1 MLRTLLMLLLAV
13 LLMPVAVSGQSY
25 SSLWKQA
32 DEAMSKDL
40 PQTRIEILGKIADKA
55 RRNGDY
61 GQLMKATLGMAAQQV
76 AVAPDS
82 LKPIVGRLE
91 KSRCEAADDVQRAVY
106 SAVLS
111 GIYKNNRSL
120 DDSSAAIAKRYAEMA
135 MVNPALLASAKATGY
150 KPFVVEGINSRI
162 FNDDMLSVIGF
173 ETEQFA
179 PMHDY
184 YSASGNRRA
193 ACIVALKMAQHN
205 HRFETAPL
213 RKSHC
218 IVSLDSLIAV
228 YGDLDVAGEVAVE
241 RYYHMESCTDVT
253 IEDQIRYINYATQKW
268 PSWQRMNDLRNAYKR
283 LTFPRVNVL
292 TSGVKENTS
301 RSVGVKECR
310 SEDNSNANN
319 LSTRQLVNLSTDT
332 NNSSTRQLVNLS
344 TVLSLRNIEEL
355 TVKVYRTSLD
365 GRSELDAQNEN
376 DYKKIKAGLVA
387 LADKT
392 LNRKYSVRPDFEEF
406 NDTLNISGFEP
417 GVYMFELTTTP
428 DTEPLRWIVKVS
440 NIRVMAMELPEK
452 KIRFVVV
459 DAHSGKPVNGAKI
472 ELRQHGKDEQL
483 ATLSTD
489 GNGEAVYNY
498 DKKKPNR
505 FYVYTDTDKGLQ
517 EVSFYGTFYSNETNR
532 TTTKVKVLT
541 DRAIYR
547 PGQTVS
553 VAAVVYEEAR
563 DSRADVY
570 MKRKVLAGKSVKAVL
585 RDANYKVVAEKT
597 LVTDAYGK
605 CNTTFVLPQ
614 SALNG
619 RYTVVV
625 DNVQLG
631 ISVEEY
637 KRPTFFVEF
646 PEVKETYR
654 AGDTLVVRGKAV
666 GYNGMPVQGATVKYS
681 VRRSA
686 WWWRYGG
693 DDDGMIANNEIATT
707 AIDGTFAVEVPLVV
721 PENAAGMSRMY
732 HFNVSAH
739 VTDVSGETQ
748 QGEMTLP
755 LGTKP
760 VMLSCSL
767 GDQVLADTLKGFT
780 FTLHNAAGN
789 EIDGEVKYSIKA
801 IANEPYESHK
811 PNKSHKSS
819 VANKLCEVSLN
830 SGRYLLTAWS
840 GGDTLKH
847 EFTVF
852 SLDDTVPAAQT
863 DEWIYLSANQF
874 PTDGSP
880 VTVQVGSSDSD
891 LYIYYSI
898 TSGDRILE
906 SGVERRN
913 ASLINRKLTYKK
925 EYGNGLTLCFAWVKN
940 GVCHN
945 CNMKITRPKQ
955 DTDLLMAWKTFR
967 NKLVAGQKEEW
978 TLSIKK
984 SDGTPADA
992 QMVVAMYDKSLDKL
1006 RKNQWSKLYDLQ
1018 PRLSNTR
1025 WIVSWQQD
1033 VLNRSTWQ
1041 QWKPLNYQT
1050 LDFSRFDHS
1059 LFPVTFSGQKIRRL
1073 RGVGKNAAM
1082 MKSAPT
1088 GSVTMLE
1095 EVTFDHIP
1103 GSVGSVDAFSSMDAA
1118 ALQGKI
1124 GGLEGLVMAD
1134 DAAGVETAEGESEYM
1149 QMQLREN
1156 LNETAFFYPALTTDE
1171 DGNVSIKF
1179 TLPESVTTWRL
1190 LGFAHTA
1197 DMLNNVIEAEAVA
1210 SKDVMVQPNVPRFV
1224 RVGDKVQIS
1233 ARISNSGEKVAK
1245 GTAMME
1251 LVDPETDK
1259 VVVRQKKPVAVEAG
1273 TTISVTFDFAPE
1285 EKFPLLICR
1294 ITASGKTFSD
1304 GEQHYLPVLPDKER
1318 VTVTHSFTM
1327 NEPGTKV
1334 LNVSDFLGVQE
1345 NTSRSVGVKECR
1357 SEENSNANN
1366 LSTRQLVNLSTSASN
1381 SPTRRLVNSSTKKV
1395 TLEYTDNP
1403 AWLVVQALPSL
1414 ATPSKD
1420 NAIDLATAVYV
1431 NVLGRKL
1438 ATDNPRIKTAVD
1450 QWRMEQGEETSLQS
1464 SLAKNQELKDIVL
1477 SETPWVN
1484 EAESEA
1490 EQKQMLAA
1498 FFDANTI
1505 DSRVAYAIKEL
1516 GKLQNEDGSWSWY
1529 PGMKGNS
1536 NITVSVAEMLVR
1548 LNKNAGMQKET
1559 KVMLVKA
1566 MDYLNKETVKQVE
1579 KLKEMEKK
1587 GQTVAFPGFTTLQI
1601 LYLNAISSDTPSVS
1615 LSKGRSG
1622 GASLTSQ
1629 PHTYLID
1636 LLQKDIKK
1644 QSIYEKAL
1652 TAIVLAKSGQQKKGG
1667 EYVESLKQYT
1677 VFTEEQGRYY
1687 DTPRA
1692 SYSWRDYR
1700 IPTQVAALEAISEL
1714 NAADKKTVEE
1724 MQRWLLQQ
1732 KRTQA
1737 WDTPINS
1744 INAIYAF
1751 MNGNKQMLDAQPQAK
1766 IKVDGKAVETPKAT
1780 AALGYV
1786 KMKIDNAESIAVEKA
1801 SDVTSWGTV
1810 YMQYFQKTSAVS
1822 DQGNGI
1828 SIKREILNADGKE
1841 LKVGSRVKV
1850 RITVEADRN
1859 LDFVQIADKRAACM
1873 EPVVQLSGY
1882 RNGAYCSPKDNATYY
1897 FIDQLPKGKHV
1908 IETEYYIDRA
1918 GVYETGSCTAECAY
1932 SPEFKAK
1939 AKSQK
1944 LIVKE

>member
-91 KSRCEAADDVQRAVY
+91 KSRSEATDDVQRAVY

-111 GIYKNNRSL
+111 VIYKNNRNL

-135 MVNPALLASAKATGY
+135 MANPALLASAKATGY

-184 YSASGNRRA
+184 YSASGNCRA
-193 ACIVALKMAQHN
+193 ACIVALKMVQHN
-205 HRFETAPL
+205 NRFETAPL

-241 RYYHMESCTDVT
+241 RYYHMVSCTDVT
-253 IEDQIRYINYATQKW
+253 IEDQIRYVNYATQKW

-310 SEDNSNANN
+310 SEDNSNANC
-319 LSTRQLVNLSTDT
+319 
-332 NNSSTRQLVNLS
+332 SSTRQLVNLS

-376 DYKKIKAGLVA
+376 DYKKMKAGLVA

-392 LNRKYSVRPDFEEF
+392 LNRKYSVRPEYEVF
-406 NDTLNISGFEP
+406 NDTLNIGGFEP
-417 GVYMFELTTTP
+417 GVYMFELTTAP
-428 DTEPLRWIVKVS
+428 ETEPLRWIVKVS
-440 NIRVMAMELPEK
+440 NLRVMAMELPEK
-452 KIRFVVV
+452 KIRYVVV

-472 ELRQHGKDEQL
+472 ELRQHEKNELL

-505 FYVYTDTDKGLQ
+505 FYVYTDTDKALQ
-517 EVSFYGTFYSNETNR
+517 EGRYYETFFANEINR

-563 DSRADVY
+563 NSRADVY
-570 MKRKVLAGKSVKAVL
+570 MKRKVMAGKSVKAVL

-619 RYTVVV
+619 RYTVAV
-625 DNVQLG
+625 DNMKVG

-646 PEVKETYR
+646 PEIKETYR

-693 DDDGMIANNEIATT
+693 DDDAMVASNEIATT

-721 PENAAGMSRMY
+721 PENAAGVSRMY

-789 EIDGEVKYSIKA
+789 EIDGEVKYCIRA
-801 IANEPYESHK
+801 MANEPYESHK

-852 SLDDTVPAAQT
+852 SLNDTVPAAQT
-863 DEWIYLSANQF
+863 DEWIYQSANQF
-874 PTDGSP
+874 PADGTP
-880 VTVQVGSSDSD
+880 VTVQVGSSDPD

-898 TSGDRILE
+898 ISGNTVLE

-913 ASLINRKLTYKK
+913 ASLINRKLTYRK
-925 EYGNGLTLCFAWVKN
+925 EYGNGLRLSFAWVKN

-955 DTDLLMAWKTFR
+955 DTDLQMAWKTFR

-1018 PRLSNTR
+1018 PWLSNTR

-1059 LFPVTFSGQKIRRL
+1059 LFPVTFSGQKIMRL

-1082 MKSAPT
+1082 MKTAPT

-1103 GSVGSVDAFSSMDAA
+1103 GSVGSVDAA

-1134 DAAGVETAEGESEYM
+1134 DAAGVETAEGESGYM
-1149 QMQLREN
+1149 KTQLREN
-1156 LNETAFFYPALTTDE
+1156 LNETAFFYPALTTDD

-1210 SKDVMVQPNVPRFV
+1210 SKEVMVQPNMPRFV

-1245 GTAMME
+1245 GAALME

-1259 VVVRQKKPVAVEAG
+1259 VVVRQKKSISVEAG
-1273 TTISVTFDFAPE
+1273 TTTSVTFDFAPE

-1318 VTVTHSFTM
+1318 VTVTQSFTM

-1357 SEENSNANN
+1357 SEDNSN
-1366 LSTRQLVNLSTSASN
+1366 ASN
-1381 SPTRRLVNSSTKKV
+1381 SPTRPLVNSSTKKV

-1403 AWLVVQALPSL
+1403 AWLIVQALPSL

-1420 NAIDLATAVYV
+1420 NAIDLATSVYV

-1438 ATDNPRIKTAVD
+1438 VTDNPRIKIAVD
-1450 QWRMEQGEETSLQS
+1450 QWRMEQGEEASLQS

-1490 EQKQMLAA
+1490 EQKQMLAT

-1505 DSRVAYAIKEL
+1505 DSRVACAIKEL

-1529 PGMKGNS
+1529 PGMTGNS

-1559 KVMLVKA
+1559 QAMLNKA

-1601 LYLNAISSDTPSVS
+1601 LYLNAISSDSPSVS
-1615 LSKGRSG
+1615 LPKGRSG

-1629 PHTYLID
+1629 PHIYLIE
-1636 LLQKDIKK
+1636 LLKKDIKK

-1652 TAIVLAKSGQQKKGG
+1652 TAIVLAKSGQQKNGG

-1692 SYSWRDYR
+1692 GYSWRDYR

-1828 SIKREILNADGKE
+1828 SIKREILDADGKE

-1918 GVYETGSCTAECAY
+1918 GVYETGTCTAECAY
-1932 SPEFKAK
+1932 SPEFKAT
-1939 AKSQK
+1939 AKSQQ

>member
-91 KSRCEAADDVQRAVY
+91 KSRSEATDDVLKAVY

-111 GIYKNNRSL
+111 VIYKNNRNL

-135 MVNPALLASAKATGY
+135 MANPALLASAKATGY

-173 ETEQFA
+173 ETEQLE

-184 YSASGNRRA
+184 YSSSSNRRA
-193 ACIVALKMAQHN
+193 ACIVALKMVQHN

-213 RKSHC
+213 RKSYC

-241 RYYHMESCTDVT
+241 RFHHMQSCTDVT
-253 IEDQIRYINYATQKW
+253 VEELIKYINYATQKW

-319 LSTRQLVNLSTDT
+319 
-332 NNSSTRQLVNLS
+332 SSARQLVNLS

-376 DYKKIKAGLVA
+376 DYKKMKAGLVA
-387 LADKT
+387 LADKI
-392 LNRKYSVRPDFEEF
+392 LNRKYSVRPDYEVF
-406 NDTLNISGFEP
+406 NDTLNIGGFEP
-417 GVYMFELTTTP
+417 GVYMFELTTAP
-428 DTEPLRWIVKVS
+428 ETEPLRWIVKVS
-440 NIRVMAMELPEK
+440 NLRVMAMELPEK
-452 KIRFVVV
+452 KIRYVVV

-472 ELRQHGKDEQL
+472 ELRQHGKNELL

-505 FYVYTDTDKGLQ
+505 FYVYTDTDKALQ
-517 EVSFYGTFYSNETNR
+517 EGRYYETFFANETNR

-563 DSRADVY
+563 NSRADVY
-570 MKRKVLAGKSVKAVL
+570 MKRKVMAGKSVKAVL
-585 RDANYKVVAEKT
+585 RDANYKVVAENT
-597 LVTDAYGK
+597 LVTDAFGK

-619 RYTVVV
+619 RYTVAV
-625 DNVQLG
+625 DNMKVG

-646 PEVKETYR
+646 PEIKETYR

-681 VRRSA
+681 VRRSS

-721 PENAAGMSRMY
+721 PENAAGVSRMY
-732 HFNVSAH
+732 HFKISAH

-748 QGEMTLP
+748 QGEMTFP
-755 LGTKP
+755 MGTKP

-767 GDQVLADTLKGFT
+767 GDKVLADTLKGFT

-830 SGRYLLTAWS
+830 SGRYFLTAWS

-852 SLDDTVPAAQT
+852 SLNDTVPAAQT

-874 PTDGSP
+874 PADGSP

-898 TSGDRILE
+898 TSGNTVLE

-925 EYGNGLTLCFAWVKN
+925 EYGNGLTLSFAWVKN

-1018 PRLSNTR
+1018 PWLSNTR

-1059 LFPVTFSGQKIRRL
+1059 LFPVTFSGQKIMRL

-1082 MKSAPT
+1082 MKTAPT

-1095 EVTFDHIP
+1095 EVKVGHIP
-1103 GSVGSVDAFSSMDAA
+1103 GSVDAFSSMDAA

-1124 GGLEGLVMAD
+1124 GGLELAENV
-1134 DAAGVETAEGESEYM
+1134 AGVETAEDESGYM

-1210 SKDVMVQPNVPRFV
+1210 SKEVMVQPNMPRFV
-1224 RVGDKVQIS
+1224 RVGDKVRIS

-1251 LVDPETDK
+1251 LVDSETDK
-1259 VVVRQKKPVAVEAG
+1259 VVVRQKKSISVEAG
-1273 TTISVTFDFAPE
+1273 ATTSVTFDFAPE

-1357 SEENSNANN
+1357 SEDNSNASNS
-1366 LSTRQLVNLSTSASN
+1366 STRPLVHL
-1381 SPTRRLVNSSTKKV
+1381 STKKV

-1420 NAIDLATAVYV
+1420 NAIDLATAIYV

-1438 ATDNPRIKTAVD
+1438 VTDNPRIKIAVD

-1464 SLAKNQELKDIVL
+1464 NLAKNQELKDILL

-1484 EAESEA
+1484 EAESET

-1529 PGMKGNS
+1529 PGMTGNS

-1559 KVMLVKA
+1559 QVMLNKA

-1587 GQTVAFPGFTTLQI
+1587 GQTVTFPGLTTLQI
-1601 LYLNAISSDTPSVS
+1601 LYLNAISSTTPSVS
-1615 LSKGRSG
+1615 LPKGRSG

-1629 PHTYLID
+1629 PHIYLIE
-1636 LLQKDIKK
+1636 LLKKDIKK

-1652 TAIVLAKSGQQKKGG
+1652 TAIVLAKSGQQKNGG

-1828 SIKREILNADGKE
+1828 SIKREILSADGKE

-1918 GVYETGSCTAECAY
+1918 GVYETGTCTAECAY
-1932 SPEFKAK
+1932 SPEFRAT
-1939 AKSQK
+1939 AKSQQ

>member
-1 MLRTLLMLLLAV
+1 MMKSMLAM
-13 LLMPVAVSGQSY
+13 VS
-25 SSLWKQA
+25 
-32 DEAMSKDL
+32 
-40 PQTRIEILGKIADKA
+40 
-55 RRNGDY
+55 
-61 GQLMKATLGMAAQQV
+61 QQV
-76 AVAPDS
+76 HISPDS
-82 LKPIVGRLE
+82 LGVNVKRLE
-91 KSRCEAADDVQRAVY
+91 KRYAATADEVQKAVLG
-106 SAVLS
+106 AVLS
-111 GIYKNNRSL
+111 HIYKNNPSIN
-120 DDSSAAIAKRYAEMA
+120 DSSKVIAKRYATEA
-135 MVNPALLASAKATGY
+135 ITNPALLASVKATGY
-150 KPFVVEGINSRI
+150 KPFVVEGLNGKI
-162 FNDDMLSVIGF
+162 FNNDMLSVIGF
-173 ETEQFA
+173 ETEQYQ

-184 YSASGNRRA
+184 YSSVSNRRA
-193 ACIVALKMAQHN
+193 MCVVALKMVLQN
-205 HRFETAPL
+205 HRYENQPL

-218 IVSLDSLIAV
+218 IVSLDSLIEV
-228 YGDLDVAGEVAVE
+228 YGALDVAGEVAVE
-241 RYYHMESCTDVT
+241 RFHHMQSCTDVT
-253 IEDQIRYINYATQKW
+253 VEELIKYINYATQKW
-268 PSWQRMNDLRNAYKR
+268 PSWQRMNELRNEYKR

-292 TSGVKENTS
+292 TSGVERGDSGVQELSLGVQELSLGVQEFRSSGVQTIASSTS
-301 RSVGVKECR
+301 
-310 SEDNSNANN
+310 N
-319 LSTRQLVNLSTDT
+319 LSTRQLVN
-332 NNSSTRQLVNLS
+332 SSTKTINLL
-344 TVLSLRNIEEL
+344 TKLSLRNIEEL

-365 GRSELDAQNEN
+365 GRSELDPQNEN

-392 LNRKYSVRPDFEEF
+392 LNKKYTVRPNYEEF
-406 NDTLNISGFEP
+406 NDTLNIGGFEP
-417 GVYMFELTTTP
+417 GIYMFEMTTMP
-428 DTEPLRWIVKVS
+428 ETELLRWIVKVS
-440 NIRVMAMELPEK
+440 NLRVMAMELPEK
-452 KIRFVVV
+452 KIRYVVV

-472 ELRQHGKDEQL
+472 ELRQHGKNELL

-505 FYVYTDTDKGLQ
+505 FYVYTDTDKALQ
-517 EVSFYGTFYSNETNR
+517 EGRYYETFFANETNR

-570 MKRKVLAGKSVKAVL
+570 MKRKVMAGKLVKAVL
-585 RDANYKVVAEKT
+585 RDANYKVVAENT
-597 LVTDAYGK
+597 LVTDAFGK

-619 RYTVVV
+619 RYTVAV
-625 DNVQLG
+625 DNVQVG

-646 PEVKETYR
+646 PEIKETYR

-681 VRRSA
+681 VRRSS

-721 PENAAGMSRMY
+721 PENAAGVSRMY

-789 EIDGEVKYSIKA
+789 EIDGEVEYCIRELGVRSGS
-801 IANEPYESHK
+801 NPSSPNSHLSS
-811 PNKSHKSS
+811 NKTSLTRQLVNLST
-819 VANKLCEVSLN
+819 LN

-852 SLDDTVPAAQT
+852 SLNDTVPAAQT
-863 DEWIYLSANQF
+863 DEWIYQSASQF
-874 PTDGSP
+874 PADGSP

-898 TSGDRILE
+898 TSGNTVLE

-955 DTDLLMAWKTFR
+955 DTDLQMAWKTFR

-1018 PRLSNTR
+1018 PWLSNTR

-1041 QWKPLNYQT
+1041 QWKPLNYQL

-1059 LFPVTFSGQKIRRL
+1059 LFPVTFYGSKIMRL
-1073 RGVGKNAAM
+1073 RGVVKNAVM
-1082 MKSAPT
+1082 MKSASAT
-1088 GSVTMLE
+1088 TSGTMLE
-1095 EVTFDHIP
+1095 EVK
-1103 GSVGSVDAFSSMDAA
+1103 VGSGNVDAFSSLDAA
-1118 ALQGKI
+1118 PLQGKI
-1124 GGLEGLVMAD
+1124 GGLELAEN
-1134 DAAGVETAEGESEYM
+1134 AAGMETTEDESEYM
-1149 QMQLREN
+1149 KTQLREN

-1171 DGNVSIKF
+1171 DGNVAIKF

-1210 SKDVMVQPNVPRFV
+1210 SKEVMVQPNVPRFV

-1259 VVVRQKKPVAVEAG
+1259 VVARQKKSVAVEAG
-1273 TTISVTFDFAPE
+1273 ATTSVVFDFAPE
-1285 EKFPLLICR
+1285 ENYQLLICR
-1294 ITASGKTFSD
+1294 ITVSGKTFSD

-1318 VTVTHSFTM
+1318 ITVSHSFVM
-1327 NEPGTKV
+1327 NEAGTKV

-1357 SEENSNANN
+1357 SEDNSNANN
-1366 LSTRQLVNLSTSASN
+1366 LSTRQLVNLSTSTSN
-1381 SPTRRLVNSSTKKV
+1381 SSTRQLVNSSTKKV
-1395 TLEYTDNP
+1395 TLEYTNNP
-1403 AWLVVQALPSL
+1403 SWLIVQAMPSL
-1414 ATPSKD
+1414 ATPRTD

-1431 NVLGRKL
+1431 NVLGKKL
-1438 ATDNPRIKTAVD
+1438 MNSNPRIKTAVD
-1450 QWRMEQGEETSLQS
+1450 QWRMEKGKETSLQS
-1464 SLAKNQELKDIVL
+1464 NLAKNQELKDIVL

-1484 EAESEA
+1484 EAENEA
-1490 EQKQMLAA
+1490 EQKQMLAT
-1498 FFDANTI
+1498 FFDSNTI
-1505 DSRVAYAIKEL
+1505 DMRVASAIKEL

-1548 LNKNAGMQKET
+1548 LNKNAGMQNET
-1559 KVMLVKA
+1559 QSMLNKA

-1587 GQTVAFPGFTTLQI
+1587 GQTVTFPGLTTLQI
-1601 LYLNAISSDTPSVS
+1601 LYLNAISSTTPSVS
-1615 LSKGRSG
+1615 LPKGRSG

-1629 PHTYLID
+1629 PHTYLIE
-1636 LLQKDIKK
+1636 LLQKDIK
-1644 QSIYEKAL
+1644 QQTIYEKAL
-1652 TAIVLAKSGQQKKGG
+1652 SAIILAKSGQQKKGN

-1677 VFTEEQGRYY
+1677 VYTEEQGRYY

-1692 SYSWRDYR
+1692 AYSWRDYR
-1700 IPTQVAALEAISEL
+1700 IPTHVAAMEAINEL
-1714 NAADKKTVEE
+1714 NAADKSTIEE
-1724 MQRWLLQQ
+1724 MQQWLLQQ
-1732 KRTQA
+1732 KRTQS
-1737 WDTPINS
+1737 WDTPINT

-1751 MNGNKQMLDAQPQAK
+1751 MNGNGEMLDAQPMAK
-1766 IKVDGKAVETPKAT
+1766 ISVGKKQIDMPLAT

-1786 KMKIDNAESIAVEKA
+1786 KTTVDNPKAESIKIEKT
-1801 SDVTSWGTV
+1801 SEGTSWGTV
-1810 YMQYFQKTSAVS
+1810 YVQFFQKASEVA
-1822 DQGNGI
+1822 DNG
-1828 SIKREILNADGKE
+1828 SGLKIKREIVNPENTPLT
-1841 LKVGSRVKV
+1841 VGSRITV
-1850 RITVEADRN
+1850 RITVESSRN
-1859 LDFVQIADKRAACM
+1859 MDFVQIADRRAACM

-1882 RNGAYCSPKDNATYY
+1882 RNGTYTMPKDNATYY
-1897 FIDQLPKGKHV
+1897 YMDRLPKGKHV

-1918 GVYETGSCTAECAY
+1918 GSYETGTCTAECAY
-1932 SPEFKAK
+1932 SPEFRAV
-1939 AKSQK
+1939 AKSEQIIIK
-1944 LIVKE
+1944 

>member
-1 MLRTLLMLLLAV
+1 MSRKIFCLIVALFCIQLLPAD
-13 LLMPVAVSGQSY
+13 AQTY

-32 DEAMSKDL
+32 DDAAEKDL
-40 PQTRIEILGKIADKA
+40 PQTRIEVLRKIEAKA
-55 RRNGDY
+55 EKEGDY
-61 GQLMKATLGMAAQQV
+61 GQMMKSMLAIVSQQV
-76 AVAPDS
+76 HISPDS
-82 LKPIVGRLE
+82 LGVNVKRLE
-91 KSRCEAADDVQRAVY
+91 KRYAETADEVQKAVLG
-106 SAVLS
+106 AVLS
-111 GIYKNNRSL
+111 HIYKNNPSIN
-120 DDSSAAIAKRYAEMA
+120 DSCKVIAKRYATEV
-135 MVNPALLASAKATGY
+135 MVNPALLASVKATGY
-150 KPFVVEGINSRI
+150 KPFVVEGLNGRI
-162 FNDDMLSVIGF
+162 FNNDMLSVIGF
-173 ETEQFA
+173 ETEQYQ

-184 YSASGNRRA
+184 YSSVGNRRA
-193 ACIVALKMAQHN
+193 MCIVALKMVLQN
-205 HRFETAPL
+205 HRYENQPL

-218 IVSLDSLIAV
+218 IVSLDSLIEV
-228 YGDLDVAGEVAVE
+228 YGALDVAGEVAVE
-241 RYYHMESCTDVT
+241 RFHHMQSCTDVT
-253 IEDQIRYINYATQKW
+253 VEELIKYINYATQKW
-268 PSWQRMNDLRNAYKR
+268 PSWQRMNELRNEYKR

-292 TSGVKENTS
+292 TSGVERGDSGVQGLSLGVQEFRSSGVQTIASSTS
-301 RSVGVKECR
+301 
-310 SEDNSNANN
+310 N
-319 LSTRQLVNLSTDT
+319 LSTCQLVN
-332 NNSSTRQLVNLS
+332 SSTK
-344 TVLSLRNIEEL
+344 LSLRNIEEL

-365 GRSELDAQNEN
+365 GRSELDPQNEN

-387 LADKT
+387 LPDKT
-392 LNRKYSVRPDFEEF
+392 QNKKYTVRPNYEEF

-417 GVYMFELTTTP
+417 GVYMFEMTTMP
-428 DTEPLRWIVKVS
+428 ETELLRWIVKVS
-440 NIRVMAMELPEK
+440 NLRVMAIPLPEK
-452 KIRFVVV
+452 KIRYVVV
-459 DAHSGKPVNGAKI
+459 EAQSGKPVKGAKI
-472 ELRQHGKDEQL
+472 ELRQRGKDELL
-483 ATLSTD
+483 ATLTTD
-489 GNGEAVYNY
+489 GNGEAVYAY
-498 DKKKPNR
+498 GKKRPDT
-505 FYVYTDTDKGLQ
+505 FYAYTDTDKALQ
-517 EVSFYGTFYSNETNR
+517 EGGFYETFFANETNR
-532 TTTKVKVLT
+532 TATKVKVLT

-570 MKRKVLAGKSVKAVL
+570 MKRKVMAGKSVKAIL
-585 RDANYKVVAEKT
+585 RDANYKVVAENT
-597 LVTDAYGK
+597 LVTDAFGK

-619 RYTVVV
+619 RYTVAV
-625 DNVQLG
+625 DNVQVG

-646 PEVKETYR
+646 PEIKETYR

-707 AIDGTFAVEVPLVV
+707 AIDGTFAVEIPLVV
-721 PENAAGMSRMY
+721 PENAVGMSRMY

-789 EIDGEVKYSIKA
+789 EIDGEVEYSIRELGVRSGS
-801 IANEPYESHK
+801 NPSSPNSHLSS
-811 PNKSHKSS
+811 NKTSS
-819 VANKLCEVSLN
+819 TLTNNLSILN

-852 SLDDTVPAAQT
+852 SLNDTVPAAHT
-863 DEWIYLSANQF
+863 EEWIYQSASQF
-874 PTDGSP
+874 PADGSP
-880 VTVQVGSSDSD
+880 VTVQVGSSDPD

-898 TSGDRILE
+898 ISGNTVLE

-913 ASLINRKLTYKK
+913 ASLINRKLTYRK
-925 EYGNGLTLCFAWVKN
+925 EYGNGLTLSFAWVKN
-940 GVCHN
+940 GVWHN
-945 CNMKITRPKQ
+945 CNMKISRPKQ
-955 DTDLLMAWKTFR
+955 DTDLQMAWKTFR
-967 NKLVAGQKEEW
+967 NKLEAGQKEEW

-1018 PRLSNTR
+1018 PWLSNTR

-1059 LFPVTFSGQKIRRL
+1059 LFPVAFYGQKIMRL
-1073 RGVGKNAAM
+1073 RGVGKNAVM
-1082 MKSAPT
+1082 MKSASAT
-1088 GSVTMLE
+1088 TSGTMFE
-1095 EVTFDHIP
+1095 EVKVVS
-1103 GSVGSVDAFSSMDAA
+1103 GNVDAFSSLDAA
-1118 ALQGKI
+1118 PLQGKI
-1124 GGLEGLVMAD
+1124 GGLELAEN
-1134 DAAGVETAEGESEYM
+1134 AAGVETAEDESGYM
-1149 QMQLREN
+1149 KTQLREN
-1156 LNETAFFYPALTTDE
+1156 LNETAFFYPALTSDE
-1171 DGNVSIKF
+1171 DGNVAIKF

-1210 SKDVMVQPNVPRFV
+1210 SKEVMVQPNVPRFV

-1251 LVDPETDK
+1251 LVDPETGK
-1259 VVVRQKKPVAVEAG
+1259 VVARQKKSVALEAG
-1273 TTISVTFDFAPE
+1273 ATTSVVFDFAPE
-1285 EKFPLLICR
+1285 ENYKLLICR

-1318 VTVTHSFTM
+1318 ITVSHSFVM
-1327 NEPGTKV
+1327 NEAGTKELV
-1334 LNVSDFLGVQE
+1334 LGVQDF
-1345 NTSRSVGVKECR
+1345 RSVGVQTVA
-1357 SEENSNANN
+1357 S
-1366 LSTRQLVNLSTSASN
+1366 SASN
-1381 SPTRRLVNSSTKKV
+1381 SSTRQFVNSSTKKV
-1395 TLEYTDNP
+1395 TIEYTNNP
-1403 AWLVVQALPSL
+1403 SWLIVQAMPSL
-1414 ATPSKD
+1414 ATPRTD

-1431 NVLGRKL
+1431 NVLGKKL
-1438 ATDNPRIKTAVD
+1438 MNSNPRIKTAVD
-1450 QWRMEQGEETSLQS
+1450 QWIMEKGEETSLQS
-1464 SLAKNQELKDIVL
+1464 NLTKNQDLKDIML

-1484 EAESEA
+1484 DAESEA
-1490 EQKQMLAA
+1490 EQKQLLAT
-1498 FFDANTI
+1498 FFDSNTI
-1505 DSRVAYAIKEL
+1505 DMRVTSAIKEL

-1559 KVMLVKA
+1559 LPMLNKA

-1587 GQTVAFPGFTTLQI
+1587 GQTVNFPGLTTLQI
-1601 LYLNAISSDTPSVS
+1601 LYLNAISSTTPSVF
-1615 LSKGRSG
+1615 LPKGRSG
-1622 GASLTSQ
+1622 GVSLTSQ
-1629 PHTYLID
+1629 PHTYLIE
-1636 LLQKDIKK
+1636 LLQKDIK
-1644 QSIYEKAL
+1644 QQTIYEKAL
-1652 TAIVLAKSGQQKKGG
+1652 SAIILAKSGQQKKGN

-1677 VFTEEQGRYY
+1677 VYTEEQGRYY

-1692 SYSWRDYR
+1692 AYSWRDYR
-1700 IPTQVAALEAISEL
+1700 IPTQVVALEAISEL
-1714 NAADKKTVEE
+1714 NAADKSTIEE
-1724 MQRWLLQQ
+1724 MQQWLLQQ
-1732 KRTQA
+1732 KRTQS
-1737 WDTPINS
+1737 WDTPINT

-1751 MNGNKQMLDAQPQAK
+1751 MNGNGEKFDAQPMAK
-1766 IKVDGKAVETPKAT
+1766 ISVGKKQIDMPSAT
-1780 AALGYV
+1780 VALGYV
-1786 KMKIDNAESIAVEKA
+1786 KTTIDNPKAESIKIEKT
-1801 SDVTSWGTV
+1801 SEGTSWGTV
-1810 YMQYFQKTSAVS
+1810 YVQFFQKASEVA
-1822 DQGNGI
+1822 DNG
-1828 SIKREILNADGKE
+1828 SGLQIKREIINPENTPLT
-1841 LKVGSRVKV
+1841 VGSRITV
-1850 RITVEADRN
+1850 RITVESSRN
-1859 LDFVQIADKRAACM
+1859 MDFVQIADRRAACM
-1873 EPVVQLSGY
+1873 EPLNQLSGY
-1882 RNGAYCSPKDNATYY
+1882 RDGAYITPKDNATYY
-1897 FIDQLPKGKHV
+1897 YMDRLPKGKHV

-1918 GVYETGSCTAECAY
+1918 GSYETGTCTAECAY
-1932 SPEFKAK
+1932 SPEFRAV
-1939 AKSQK
+1939 AKSEQIIIK
-1944 LIVKE
+1944 

>member
-1 MLRTLLMLLLAV
+1 MNRKIFCLIVALFCIQLLPAD
-13 LLMPVAVSGQSY
+13 AQTY

-32 DEAMSKDL
+32 DDAAEKDL
-40 PQTRIEILGKIADKA
+40 PQTRIEVLRKIEAKA
-55 RRNGDY
+55 EKEGDY
-61 GQLMKATLGMAAQQV
+61 GQMMKSMLAIVSQQV
-76 AVAPDS
+76 HISPDS
-82 LKPIVGRLE
+82 LGVNVTRLE
-91 KSRCEAADDVQRAVY
+91 KRYAETADEVQKAVLG
-106 SAVLS
+106 AVLS
-111 GIYKNNRSL
+111 HIYKNNPRIN
-120 DDSSAAIAKRYAEMA
+120 DSCKVIAKRYATEA
-135 MVNPALLASAKATGY
+135 ITNPALLASVKTTGY
-150 KPFVVEGINSRI
+150 KPFVVEGLNGKI
-162 FNDDMLSVIGF
+162 FNNDMLSVIGF
-173 ETEQFA
+173 ETEQYQ

-184 YSASGNRRA
+184 YSSVGNRRA
-193 ACIVALKMAQHN
+193 MCIVALKMVLQN
-205 HRFETAPL
+205 HRYENQPL

-218 IVSLDSLIAV
+218 IVSLDSLIEA
-228 YGDLDVAGEVAVE
+228 YGALDVAGEVAVE
-241 RYYHMESCTDVT
+241 RFHHMQSCTDVT
-253 IEDQIRYINYATQKW
+253 VEELIKYINYATQKW

-310 SEDNSNANN
+310 SEDNSNAINS
-319 LSTRQLVNLSTDT
+319 STRQLVNLSTST
-332 NNSSTRQLVNLS
+332 INSSTRQLVNLS

-355 TVKVYRTSLD
+355 KVKVYRTSLD

-376 DYKKIKAGLVA
+376 DYKKMKAGLVA

-440 NIRVMAMELPEK
+440 NIRLMAMELPEK

-472 ELRQHGKDEQL
+472 ELRQHGKDEL
-483 ATLSTD
+483 LVTLSTD
-489 GNGEAVYNY
+489 GNSEAVYNY

-532 TTTKVKVLT
+532 IATKVKVLT

-570 MKRKVLAGKSVKAVL
+570 MKRKVMAGKSVKAIL
-585 RDANYKVVAEKT
+585 RDANYKVVAENT
-597 LVTDAYGK
+597 LVTDAFGK

-619 RYTVVV
+619 RYTVAV
-625 DNVQLG
+625 DNVQVG

-646 PEVKETYR
+646 PEIKETYR

-789 EIDGEVKYSIKA
+789 EIDGEVEYCIRELGVRSGS
-801 IANEPYESHK
+801 NPSSLNSHLSS
-811 PNKSHKSS
+811 NKTSS
-819 VANKLCEVSLN
+819 TLTNNLSTLN

-852 SLDDTVPAAQT
+852 SLNDTVPAAQT

-874 PTDGSP
+874 PADGSP
-880 VTVQVGSSDSD
+880 VTVQVGSSDPD

-898 TSGDRILE
+898 ISGNTVLE

-945 CNMKITRPKQ
+945 CNMKITCPKQ
-955 DTDLLMAWKTFR
+955 DTDLQMAWKTFR
-967 NKLVAGQKEEW
+967 NKLEAGQKEEW

-1006 RKNQWSKLYDLQ
+1006 RKNQWDKLYDLQ
-1018 PRLSNTR
+1018 PSLSYTR
-1025 WIVSWQQD
+1025 WIVSWPQD

-1041 QWKPLNYQT
+1041 QWKPLNYQL

-1059 LFPVTFSGQKIRRL
+1059 LFPVTFYGQKIMRL
-1073 RGVGKNAAM
+1073 RGAVM
-1082 MKSAPT
+1082 MKSASAT
-1088 GSVTMLE
+1088 TSGTMLE
-1095 EVTFDHIP
+1095 EVKA
-1103 GSVGSVDAFSSMDAA
+1103 GSGYVDSFSSLDAA
-1118 ALQGKI
+1118 PLQGKI
-1124 GGLEGLVMAD
+1124 GGLELAEN
-1134 DAAGVETAEGESEYM
+1134 AAGVETAEDESGYM
-1149 QMQLREN
+1149 KTQLREN

-1171 DGNVSIKF
+1171 DGNVTIKF

-1259 VVVRQKKPVAVEAG
+1259 VVVRHKKPIAVEAG
-1273 TTISVTFDFAPE
+1273 ATTSVVFDFAPE
-1285 EKFPLLICR
+1285 ENYQLLICR

-1304 GEQHYLPVLPDKER
+1304 GEQHYLPVLPDNER
-1318 VTVTHSFTM
+1318 ITVSHSFTM

-1357 SEENSNANN
+1357 SEDNSNANN

-1381 SPTRRLVNSSTKKV
+1381 SSTRQLVNSSTKKV
-1395 TLEYTDNP
+1395 TLEYTNNP
-1403 AWLVVQALPSL
+1403 SWLIVQAMPSL
-1414 ATPSKD
+1414 ATPRTD

-1438 ATDNPRIKTAVD
+1438 ATDNPRIKTVVD
-1450 QWRMEQGEETSLQS
+1450 QWRMEQGEDVSLQS
-1464 SLAKNQELKDIVL
+1464 NLAKNQELKDIVL
-1477 SETPWVN
+1477 GETPWVN

-1490 EQKQMLAA
+1490 EQKQMLAT

-1505 DSRVAYAIKEL
+1505 DSRVASAIKEL

-1559 KVMLVKA
+1559 QTMLNKA

-1587 GQTVAFPGFTTLQI
+1587 GQTVTFPGLTTMQI
-1601 LYLNAISSDTPSVS
+1601 LYLNAISSTTPSVS
-1615 LSKGRSG
+1615 LPKGRSG
-1622 GASLTSQ
+1622 GASLTS
-1629 PHTYLID
+1629 HSHAYLIE
-1636 LLQKDIKK
+1636 LLQKDIK
-1644 QSIYEKAL
+1644 QQTMYEKAL
-1652 TAIVLAKSGQQKKGG
+1652 SAIILAKSGQQKKGN

-1677 VFTEEQGRYY
+1677 VYTEEQGRYY

-1692 SYSWRDYR
+1692 AYSWRDYR
-1700 IPTQVAALEAISEL
+1700 IPTQVAALEAINEL
-1714 NAADKKTVEE
+1714 NAADKKTIEE
-1724 MQRWLLQQ
+1724 MQQWLLHQ
-1732 KRTQA
+1732 KRTQS
-1737 WDTPINS
+1737 WDTPINT

-1751 MNGNKQMLDAQPQAK
+1751 MNGNGEMLDAQPMAK
-1766 IKVDGKAVETPKAT
+1766 ISVGKKQIDMPSAT

-1786 KMKIDNAESIAVEKA
+1786 KTTVDNPKAESIKIEKT
-1801 SDVTSWGTV
+1801 SEGTSWGTV
-1810 YMQYFQKTSAVS
+1810 YVQFFQKASEVA
-1822 DQGNGI
+1822 DNG
-1828 SIKREILNADGKE
+1828 SGLKIKREIINTENTPLT
-1841 LKVGSRVKV
+1841 VGSRITV
-1850 RITVEADRN
+1850 RITVESSRN
-1859 LDFVQIADKRAACM
+1859 MDFVQIADRRAACM
-1873 EPVVQLSGY
+1873 EPVNQLSGY
-1882 RNGAYCSPKDNATYY
+1882 RDGAYITPKDNATYY
-1897 FIDQLPKGKHV
+1897 FMDRLPKGKHV

-1918 GVYETGSCTAECAY
+1918 GSYETGTCTAECAY
-1932 SPEFKAK
+1932 SPEFRAVAK
-1939 AKSQK
+1939 LEQIIIK
-1944 LIVKE
+1944 

>member
-91 KSRCEAADDVQRAVY
+91 KSRNEATDDVQRAVY

-111 GIYKNNRSL
+111 VIYKNNRNL

-135 MVNPALLASAKATGY
+135 MANPALLVSAKATGY

-173 ETEQFA
+173 ETEQLE

-228 YGDLDVAGEVAVE
+228 YGDLDEAGEVAVE
-241 RYYHMESCTDVT
+241 RYYHMVSCADVT
-253 IEDQIRYINYATQKW
+253 VEDQIRYINYATHKW
-268 PSWQRMNDLRNAYKR
+268 PSWQRMNDLRNAYRR

-319 LSTRQLVNLSTDT
+319 SSTRQLVNSSTDT
-332 NNSSTRQLVNLS
+332 NNLSTRQLVNLS

-355 TVKVYRTSLD
+355 TMKVYRTSLD
-365 GRSELDAQNEN
+365 GRSELDPQNEN

-392 LNRKYSVRPDFEEF
+392 LNRKYSVRPDYEEF
-406 NDTLNISGFEP
+406 NDTLNIGGFEP
-417 GVYMFELTTTP
+417 GVYMFELTTAP

-440 NIRVMAMELPEK
+440 NLRVMAMELPEK
-452 KIRFVVV
+452 KIRYVVV

-472 ELRQHGKDEQL
+472 ELRQHGKDELL

-505 FYVYTDTDKGLQ
+505 FYVYTDTDKALQ
-517 EVSFYGTFYSNETNR
+517 EGRFYETFFANETNR
-532 TTTKVKVLT
+532 IATKVKVLT

-570 MKRKVLAGKSVKAVL
+570 LKRKVMAGKSVKAVL

-619 RYTVVV
+619 RYTVAV
-625 DNVQLG
+625 DNMKVG

-646 PEVKETYR
+646 PEIKETYR

-681 VRRSA
+681 VRRSS

-707 AIDGTFAVEVPLVV
+707 AIDGTFAVEIPLVV

-767 GDQVLADTLKGFT
+767 GDKVLADTLKGFT
-780 FTLHNAAGN
+780 FALHNAAGN

-801 IANEPYESHK
+801 IANGANEAHK
-811 PNKSHKSS
+811 LHKSS

-830 SGRYLLTAWS
+830 SGRYFLTAWS

-852 SLDDTVPAAQT
+852 SLNDTVPAAQT
-863 DEWIYLSANQF
+863 DEWIYQSANQF
-874 PTDGSP
+874 PADGSP
-880 VTVQVGSSDSD
+880 VTVQVGSSDPD

-898 TSGDRILE
+898 ISGNTVLE

-913 ASLINRKLTYKK
+913 ASLINRKLTYRK
-925 EYGNGLTLCFAWVKN
+925 EYGNGLRLSFAWVKN

-955 DTDLLMAWKTFR
+955 DTDLQMAWKTFR

-1018 PRLSNTR
+1018 PWLSNAR

-1059 LFPVTFSGQKIRRL
+1059 LFPVTFSGQKIMRL

-1082 MKSAPT
+1082 MKTAPT

-1095 EVTFDHIP
+1095 EVHVP
-1103 GSVGSVDAFSSMDAA
+1103 GSVGIVDAFSSMDAA

-1210 SKDVMVQPNVPRFV
+1210 SKEVMVQPNMPRFV

-1245 GTAMME
+1245 GIALME

-1259 VVVRQKKPVAVEAG
+1259 VVVRQKKSITVEAG
-1273 TTISVTFDFAPE
+1273 ATTSVTFDFAPE

-1318 VTVTHSFTM
+1318 VTVTHSFVM
-1327 NEPGTKV
+1327 NEAGTKELV
-1334 LNVSDFLGVQE
+1334 LGVQDF
-1345 NTSRSVGVKECR
+1345 RSVGVKECR
-1357 SEENSNANN
+1357 SEDNSNASNS
-1366 LSTRQLVNLSTSASN
+1366 STRPLVH
-1381 SPTRRLVNSSTKKV
+1381 SSTKKV

-1403 AWLVVQALPSL
+1403 AWLIVQAMPSL
-1414 ATPSKD
+1414 ATPRTD

-1438 ATDNPRIKTAVD
+1438 VTDNPRIKTAVD

-1559 KVMLVKA
+1559 QVMLVKA

-1601 LYLNAISSDTPSVS
+1601 LYLNAISSDSPSVS

-1622 GASLTSQ
+1622 GGSLTSQ
-1629 PHTYLID
+1629 PHIYLIE
-1636 LLQKDIKK
+1636 LLKKDIKK

-1652 TAIVLAKSGQQKKGG
+1652 TAIVLAKSGQQKNGG

-1751 MNGNKQMLDAQPQAK
+1751 MNGNKQVLDAQPQAK

-1828 SIKREILNADGKE
+1828 SIKREILNTDGKE

-1918 GVYETGSCTAECAY
+1918 GVYETGTCTAECAY
-1932 SPEFKAK
+1932 SPEFRAT
-1939 AKSQK
+1939 AKSQQ

>member
-91 KSRCEAADDVQRAVY
+91 KSRNEATDDVQRAVY

-111 GIYKNNRSL
+111 VIYKNNRSL
-120 DDSSAAIAKRYAEMA
+120 DDSSTAIAKRYAEMA
-135 MVNPALLASAKATGY
+135 MANPALLASAKATGY

-218 IVSLDSLIAV
+218 IVLLDSLIAA

-241 RYYHMESCTDVT
+241 RYYHMLSCTDVT
-253 IEDQIRYINYATQKW
+253 IEDQIRYVNYATQKW

-292 TSGVKENTS
+292 TSGVKENTL

-310 SEDNSNANN
+310 SEDNSNA
-319 LSTRQLVNLSTDT
+319 

-376 DYKKIKAGLVA
+376 DYKKMKAGLVA

-392 LNRKYSVRPDFEEF
+392 LNRKYSVRPDYEEF
-406 NDTLNISGFEP
+406 NDTLNIGGFEP
-417 GVYMFELTTTP
+417 GVYMFELTTAP
-428 DTEPLRWIVKVS
+428 ETEPLRWIVKVS
-440 NIRVMAMELPEK
+440 NLRVMAMELPEK
-452 KIRFVVV
+452 KIRYVVV

-472 ELRQHGKDEQL
+472 ELRQHGKNELL

-505 FYVYTDTDKGLQ
+505 FYVYTDTDKALQ
-517 EVSFYGTFYSNETNR
+517 EGRYYETFFANETNR
-532 TTTKVKVLT
+532 IATKVKVLT

-570 MKRKVLAGKSVKAVL
+570 MKRKVMAGKSVKAVL

-619 RYTVVV
+619 RYTVAV
-625 DNVQLG
+625 DNMKVG

-646 PEVKETYR
+646 PEIKETYR

-681 VRRSA
+681 VRRSS

-707 AIDGTFAVEVPLVV
+707 AIDGTFAVEIPLVV

-732 HFNVSAH
+732 HFKVSAH

-755 LGTKP
+755 MGTKP

-767 GDQVLADTLKGFT
+767 GDKVLADTLKGFT

-789 EIDGEVKYSIKA
+789 EIDGEVKYCIRELGVRSEELGVRSEELGVKTIVS
-801 IANEPYESHK
+801 EST
-811 PNKSHKSS
+811 NSS
-819 VANKLCEVSLN
+819 TRQLVNLSTLH

-852 SLDDTVPAAQT
+852 SLNDTVPAAQT
-863 DEWIYLSANQF
+863 DEWIYQSAKQF
-874 PTDGSP
+874 PADGSP
-880 VTVQVGSSDSD
+880 VTVQVGSSDPD

-898 TSGDRILE
+898 ISGNTVLE

-913 ASLINRKLTYKK
+913 ASLINRKLTYRK
-925 EYGNGLTLCFAWVKN
+925 EYGNGLTLSFAWVKN
-940 GVCHN
+940 GACHN

-992 QMVVAMYDKSLDKL
+992 QIAVAMYDKSLDKL
-1006 RKNQWSKLYDLQ
+1006 RKNQWGKLYDLQ
-1018 PRLSNTR
+1018 PWLSNTR

-1059 LFPVTFSGQKIRRL
+1059 LFPVTFSGQKIMRL

-1082 MKSAPT
+1082 MKTAPT

-1095 EVTFDHIP
+1095 EVTFDHVP
-1103 GSVGSVDAFSSMDAA
+1103 GSVGIVDAFSSMDAA

-1124 GGLEGLVMAD
+1124 GGLELAEN
-1134 DAAGVETAEGESEYM
+1134 AAGVDTAEGESEYM

-1171 DGNVSIKF
+1171 DGNVAIKF
-1179 TLPESVTTWRL
+1179 TLPESVTTWRM

-1210 SKDVMVQPNVPRFV
+1210 SKEVMVQPNMPRFV

-1245 GTAMME
+1245 GAALLE

-1259 VVVRQKKPVAVEAG
+1259 VVVRQKKSITVEAG
-1273 TTISVTFDFAPE
+1273 ATTSVTFDFAPE

-1318 VTVTHSFTM
+1318 VTVTHSFVM
-1327 NEPGTKV
+1327 NEAGTKELV
-1334 LNVSDFLGVQE
+1334 LGVQDF
-1345 NTSRSVGVKECR
+1345 RSVGVKECR
-1357 SEENSNANN
+1357 SEDNSNASNS
-1366 LSTRQLVNLSTSASN
+1366 STRPLVH
-1381 SPTRRLVNSSTKKV
+1381 SSTKKV

-1403 AWLVVQALPSL
+1403 AWLIVQALPSL

-1438 ATDNPRIKTAVD
+1438 VTDNPRIKTAVD
-1450 QWRMEQGEETSLQS
+1450 QWRMEQGEEASLQS

-1484 EAESEA
+1484 DAESEA

-1559 KVMLVKA
+1559 QVMLVKA

-1587 GQTVAFPGFTTLQI
+1587 GQTVTFPGLTTLQI
-1601 LYLNAISSDTPSVS
+1601 LYLNAISS
-1615 LSKGRSG
+1615 
-1622 GASLTSQ
+1622 TSQ
-1629 PHTYLID
+1629 PHNLTTSQPHNLITSQPHIYLIE
-1636 LLQKDIKK
+1636 LLKKDIKK

-1652 TAIVLAKSGQQKKGG
+1652 TAIVLAKSGKQKKGG

-1828 SIKREILNADGKE
+1828 SIKREILHADGKE

-1918 GVYETGSCTAECAY
+1918 GVYETGTCTAECAY
-1932 SPEFKAK
+1932 SPEFRAT
-1939 AKSQK
+1939 AKSQQ

>member
-91 KSRCEAADDVQRAVY
+91 KSRNEATDDVQRAVY

-111 GIYKNNRSL
+111 GLYKNNRSL

-135 MVNPALLASAKATGY
+135 MANPALLASAKATGY

-173 ETEQFA
+173 ETEQFEL
-179 PMHDY
+179 MHDY

-218 IVSLDSLIAV
+218 IVSLDSLIEA
-228 YGDLDVAGEVAVE
+228 YGALDVAGEVAVE
-241 RYYHMESCTDVT
+241 RFHHMQSCTDVT
-253 IEDQIRYINYATQKW
+253 VEDQIKYINYATQKW

-310 SEDNSNANN
+310 SEDNSNA
-319 LSTRQLVNLSTDT
+319 

-392 LNRKYSVRPDFEEF
+392 LNRKYSVRPDYEEF
-406 NDTLNISGFEP
+406 NDTLNIGGFEP

-452 KIRFVVV
+452 KIRYVVV

-472 ELRQHGKDEQL
+472 ELRQHGKDELL

-517 EVSFYGTFYSNETNR
+517 EGRFYETFFANETNR

-563 DSRADVY
+563 DSKADVY
-570 MKRKVLAGKSVKAVL
+570 LKRKVMAGKSVKAVL

-619 RYTVVV
+619 RYTVAV
-625 DNVQLG
+625 DNMKVG

-646 PEVKETYR
+646 PEIKETYR

-681 VRRSA
+681 VRRSS

-693 DDDGMIANNEIATT
+693 DADAMVAKNEIATT

-721 PENAAGMSRMY
+721 PENAAGVSRMY
-732 HFNVSAH
+732 HFKVSAH

-789 EIDGEVKYSIKA
+789 EIDGEVKYCIRELGVRSEELGVKTIVS
-801 IANEPYESHK
+801 EST
-811 PNKSHKSS
+811 NSS
-819 VANKLCEVSLN
+819 TRQLVNLSTLN

-852 SLDDTVPAAQT
+852 SLNDTVPAAQT
-863 DEWIYLSANQF
+863 DEWIYQSAKQF
-874 PTDGSP
+874 PADGSP
-880 VTVQVGSSDSD
+880 VTVQVGSSDPD

-898 TSGDRILE
+898 ISGNTVLE

-913 ASLINRKLTYKK
+913 ASLINRKLTYRK
-925 EYGNGLTLCFAWVKN
+925 EYGNGLTLSFAWVKN

-955 DTDLLMAWKTFR
+955 DTDLQMAWKTFR

-1018 PRLSNTR
+1018 PWLSNTR

-1059 LFPVTFSGQKIRRL
+1059 LFPVTFSGQKIMRL
-1073 RGVGKNAAM
+1073 RGVGKNAVM
-1082 MKSAPT
+1082 MKTASAT
-1088 GSVTMLE
+1088 TSGTMLE
-1095 EVTFDHIP
+1095 EVKVGHIP
-1103 GSVGSVDAFSSMDAA
+1103 GSVDAFSSMDAT

-1124 GGLEGLVMAD
+1124 GGLELAENV
-1134 DAAGVETAEGESEYM
+1134 AGVETAEDESEYM
-1149 QMQLREN
+1149 QMQLRDN

-1171 DGNVSIKF
+1171 DGNVAIKF

-1210 SKDVMVQPNVPRFV
+1210 SKEVMVQPNMPRFV
-1224 RVGDKVQIS
+1224 RVGDKVRIS

-1245 GTAMME
+1245 GAALME

-1259 VVVRQKKPVAVEAG
+1259 VVVRQKKSITVEAG
-1273 TTISVTFDFAPE
+1273 ATTSVTFDFAPE

-1318 VTVTHSFTM
+1318 VTVSHSFTM

-1357 SEENSNANN
+1357 SEDNSNASNS
-1366 LSTRQLVNLSTSASN
+1366 STRPLVH
-1381 SPTRRLVNSSTKKV
+1381 SSTKKV

-1420 NAIDLATAVYV
+1420 NAIDLATSVYV

-1438 ATDNPRIKTAVD
+1438 VTDNPRIKTAVD
-1450 QWRMEQGEETSLQS
+1450 QWGMEQGEETSLQS

-1484 EAESEA
+1484 EAESET

-1505 DSRVAYAIKEL
+1505 ETRVASAVKEL

-1559 KVMLVKA
+1559 QVMLVKA

-1587 GQTVAFPGFTTLQI
+1587 GQTVNFPGLTTLQI
-1601 LYLNAISSDTPSVS
+1601 LYLNAISFTIPSVS
-1615 LSKGRSG
+1615 LPEGRAG

-1629 PHTYLID
+1629 PHTYLIE

-1652 TAIVLAKSGQQKKGG
+1652 TAIVLAKSGQQKNGG

-1692 SYSWRDYR
+1692 GYSWRDYR

-1751 MNGNKQMLDAQPQAK
+1751 MNGNKQVLDAQPQAK

-1786 KMKIDNAESIAVEKA
+1786 KMKIGNAESIAVEKA

-1873 EPVVQLSGY
+1873 EPVIQLSGY

-1932 SPEFKAK
+1932 SPEFKAT
-1939 AKSQK
+1939 AKSQQ

>member
-1 MLRTLLMLLLAV
+1 MSRKIFCLI
-13 LLMPVAVSGQSY
+13 VALFCIQLFSVDAQTY

-32 DEAMSKDL
+32 DDAAEKDL
-40 PQTRIEILGKIADKA
+40 PQTRIEVLRKIEANAEKE
-55 RRNGDY
+55 GDY
-61 GQLMKATLGMAAQQV
+61 GQMMKSMLAMVSQQV
-76 AVAPDS
+76 YISPDS
-82 LKPIVGRLE
+82 LGVNVTRLE
-91 KSRCEAADDVQRAVY
+91 KRYAETADEVQKAVLG
-106 SAVLS
+106 AVLS
-111 GIYKNNRSL
+111 HIYKNNPSIN
-120 DDSSAAIAKRYAEMA
+120 DSSKVIAKRYAA
-135 MVNPALLASAKATGY
+135 DAITNPALLASVKATGY
-150 KPFVVEGINSRI
+150 KPFVVEGLNGKI
-162 FNDDMLSVIGF
+162 FNNDMLSVIGF
-173 ETEQFA
+173 ETEQYQ

-184 YSASGNRRA
+184 YSYVGNRRA
-193 ACIVALKMAQHN
+193 MCIVALKMVLQN
-205 HRFETAPL
+205 HRYENQPL

-218 IVSLDSLIAV
+218 IVSLDSLIEA
-228 YGDLDVAGEVAVE
+228 YGALDVAGEVAVE
-241 RYYHMESCTDVT
+241 RFHHMQSCTDVT
-253 IEDQIRYINYATQKW
+253 VEELIKYINYATQKW
-268 PSWQRMNDLRNAYKR
+268 PSWQRMNELRNEYKR
-283 LTFPRVNVL
+283 LTFPRVNIL
-292 TSGVKENTS
+292 SSGVEEC
-301 RSVGVKECR
+301 RSVGVKTIAY
-310 SEDNSNANN
+310 STSN
-319 LSTRQLVNLSTDT
+319 LSTRQLVNSSTST
-332 NNSSTRQLVNLS
+332 INLSTRQLVNSS
-344 TVLSLRNIEEL
+344 TKLSLRNIEEL

-365 GRSELDAQNEN
+365 GRSELDPQNEN

-392 LNRKYSVRPDFEEF
+392 QNKKYTVRPNYEEF
-406 NDTLNISGFEP
+406 NDTLNIGGFEP
-417 GVYMFELTTTP
+417 GVYMFEMTTMP
-428 DTEPLRWIVKVS
+428 ETELLRWIVKVS
-440 NIRVMAMELPEK
+440 NLRVMAMELPEK
-452 KIRFVVV
+452 KIRYVVV

-472 ELRQHGKDEQL
+472 ELRQHGKDELL
-483 ATLSTD
+483 ATLTTD
-489 GNGEAVYNY
+489 GNGEAIYAY
-498 DKKKPNR
+498 GKKRPDS
-505 FYVYTDTDKGLQ
+505 FYAYTDTDKALQ
-517 EVSFYGTFYSNETNR
+517 EGRFYETFFANETNR

-570 MKRKVLAGKSVKAVL
+570 MKRKVMAGKSVKAIL
-585 RDANYKVVAEKT
+585 RDANYKVVAENT
-597 LVTDAYGK
+597 LITDAFGK

-619 RYTVVV
+619 RYTVTV
-625 DNVQLG
+625 DNVQVG

-646 PEVKETYR
+646 PEIKETYR

-681 VRRSA
+681 VRRSS

-721 PENAAGMSRMY
+721 PENAAGVSRMY

-789 EIDGEVKYSIKA
+789 EIDGEVEYCIRELGVRSEELGVRSEELGVKTIVS
-801 IANEPYESHK
+801 ESTNLSTRQLVNLSTK
-811 PNKSHKSS
+811 TTTSS
-819 VANKLCEVSLN
+819 TRQLVNLSTLH

-852 SLDDTVPAAQT
+852 SLNDTVPAAQT
-863 DEWIYLSANQF
+863 DEWVYQSASQF
-874 PTDGSP
+874 PADGSP
-880 VTVQVGSSDSD
+880 VTVQVGSSDPD

-898 TSGDRILE
+898 ISGDRILE
-906 SGVERRN
+906 SGVQRRN

-955 DTDLLMAWKTFR
+955 DTDLQMAWKTFR
-967 NKLVAGQKEEW
+967 NKLEAGQKEEW

-984 SDGTPADA
+984 SDGTTADA

-1018 PRLSNTR
+1018 PWLSNTR

-1033 VLNRSTWQ
+1033 VLNKSTWQ
-1041 QWKPLNYQT
+1041 QWKPLNYQL

-1059 LFPVTFSGQKIRRL
+1059 LFPVTFYGSKVMRL
-1073 RGVGKNAAM
+1073 RGVGKNAVM
-1082 MKSAPT
+1082 MKSASAT
-1088 GSVTMLE
+1088 TSGTMFIGS
-1095 EVTFDHIP
+1095 
-1103 GSVGSVDAFSSMDAA
+1103 GNVDSFSSLDGA

-1124 GGLEGLVMAD
+1124 GGLELAQN
-1134 DAAGVETAEGESEYM
+1134 AAGVETAVDESGYM
-1149 QMQLREN
+1149 KTQLREN

-1171 DGNVSIKF
+1171 DGNVAIKF

-1251 LVDPETDK
+1251 LVDPETGK
-1259 VVVRQKKPVAVEAG
+1259 VVARQKKSVAVEAG
-1273 TTISVTFDFAPE
+1273 TTTSVVFDFAPE
-1285 EKFPLLICR
+1285 ENYQLLICR
-1294 ITASGKTFSD
+1294 ITVSGKTFSD
-1304 GEQHYLPVLPDKER
+1304 GEQHYLSVLPDKER
-1318 VTVTHSFTM
+1318 ITVSHSFVM
-1327 NEPGTKV
+1327 NEAGTKELV
-1334 LNVSDFLGVQE
+1334 LEVQDFW
-1345 NTSRSVGVKECR
+1345 SVGALAVA
-1357 SEENSNANN
+1357 S
-1366 LSTRQLVNLSTSASN
+1366 SAS
-1381 SPTRRLVNSSTKKV
+1381 NSSTKKV
-1395 TLEYTDNP
+1395 TLEYTNNP
-1403 AWLVVQALPSL
+1403 SWLIVQAMPSL
-1414 ATPSKD
+1414 ATPRTD

-1431 NVLGRKL
+1431 NVLGKKL
-1438 ATDNPRIKTAVD
+1438 MNSNPRIKTAVD
-1450 QWRMEQGEETSLQS
+1450 LWRMEKGEETSLKS
-1464 SLAKNQELKDIVL
+1464 NLAKNQELKDIVL

-1484 EAESEA
+1484 EAENEA
-1490 EQKQMLAA
+1490 EQKQMLAT
-1498 FFDANTI
+1498 FFDSNTI
-1505 DSRVAYAIKEL
+1505 DMRVTSAIKEL

-1559 KVMLVKA
+1559 QSMLNKA
-1566 MDYLNKETVKQVE
+1566 MDYLNKETAKQVE

-1587 GQTVAFPGFTTLQI
+1587 GQTVNFPGLTTLQI
-1601 LYLNAISSDTPSVS
+1601 LYLNAIFSTTPSVS
-1615 LSKGRSG
+1615 LPKGRSG

-1629 PHTYLID
+1629 PHTYLIE
-1636 LLQKDIKK
+1636 LLQKDIR
-1644 QSIYEKAL
+1644 QQTMYEKAL
-1652 TAIVLAKSGQQKKGG
+1652 SAIILAKSGQQKKGN

-1677 VFTEEQGRYY
+1677 VYTEEQGRYY

-1692 SYSWRDYR
+1692 AYSWRDYR
-1700 IPTQVAALEAISEL
+1700 IPTQVAALEAINEL
-1714 NAADKKTVEE
+1714 NTADKSTIEE
-1724 MQRWLLQQ
+1724 MQQWLLQQ
-1732 KRTQA
+1732 KRTQS
-1737 WDTPINS
+1737 WDTPINT

-1751 MNGNKQMLDAQPQAK
+1751 MNGNGEMFDAQPMAK
-1766 IKVDGKAVETPKAT
+1766 ISVGKKQIDMPSAT

-1786 KMKIDNAESIAVEKA
+1786 KTTVDNPKAESIKIEKT
-1801 SDVTSWGTV
+1801 SDGTSWGTV
-1810 YMQYFQKTSAVS
+1810 YVQFFQKTSEVA
-1822 DQGNGI
+1822 DNG
-1828 SIKREILNADGKE
+1828 SGLKIKREIVNTENTPLT
-1841 LKVGSRVKV
+1841 VGSRITV
-1850 RITVEADRN
+1850 RITVESSRN
-1859 LDFVQIADKRAACM
+1859 MDFVQIADRRAACM
-1873 EPVVQLSGY
+1873 EPVNQLSGY
-1882 RNGAYCSPKDNATYY
+1882 RDGAYITPKDNATYY
-1897 FIDQLPKGKHV
+1897 YMDRLPKGKHV

-1918 GVYETGSCTAECAY
+1918 GSYETGTCTAECAY
-1932 SPEFKAK
+1932 SPEFRAV
-1939 AKSQK
+1939 AKSEQIIIK
-1944 LIVKE
+1944 

>member
-1 MLRTLLMLLLAV
+1 MMKKCKIVLFV
-13 LLMPVAVSGQSY
+13 LLCLVAVTLPAVGQSY

-55 RRNGDY
+55 RRNSDY

-91 KSRCEAADDVQRAVY
+91 KSRSEATDDVQRAVY

-111 GIYKNNRSL
+111 VIYKNNRNL

-135 MVNPALLASAKATGY
+135 MVNPVLLASAKATDY

-173 ETEQFA
+173 ETEQLE

-228 YGDLDVAGEVAVE
+228 YGDLDEAGEVAVE
-241 RYYHMESCTDVT
+241 RYYHMVSCTDVT
-253 IEDQIRYINYATQKW
+253 VEDQIKYINYATQKW

-310 SEDNSNANN
+310 SEDNSNAN
-319 LSTRQLVNLSTDT
+319 S
-332 NNSSTRQLVNLS
+332 SSTRQLVNLS

-376 DYKKIKAGLVA
+376 DYKKMKAGLVA
-387 LADKT
+387 LADKA
-392 LNRKYSVRPDFEEF
+392 LNRKYSVRPDYEVF
-406 NDTLNISGFEP
+406 NDTLNIGGFEP

-452 KIRFVVV
+452 KIRYVVV

-472 ELRQHGKDEQL
+472 ELRQHEKNELL

-505 FYVYTDTDKGLQ
+505 FYVYTDNDKALQ
-517 EVSFYGTFYSNETNR
+517 EGRYYETFFANETNR

-570 MKRKVLAGKSVKAVL
+570 LKRKVMVGKSVKAIL
-585 RDANYKVVAEKT
+585 RDANYKVVAENT
-597 LVTDAYGK
+597 LVTDAFGK

-619 RYTVVV
+619 RYTVAV
-625 DNVQLG
+625 DNMKVG

-646 PEVKETYR
+646 PEIKETYR

-681 VRRSA
+681 VRRSS

-707 AIDGTFAVEVPLVV
+707 AIDGTFAVEIPLVV

-789 EIDGEVKYSIKA
+789 EIDGEVEYCIRELGVRSEELGVKTIVS
-801 IANEPYESHK
+801 EST
-811 PNKSHKSS
+811 NSS
-819 VANKLCEVSLN
+819 TRQLVNLSTLN
-830 SGRYLLTAWS
+830 SDRYLLTAWS

-852 SLDDTVPAAQT
+852 SLNDTVPAAQT
-863 DEWIYLSANQF
+863 DEWIYQSAKQF
-874 PTDGSP
+874 PADGSP
-880 VTVQVGSSDSD
+880 VTVQVGSSDPD

-898 TSGDRILE
+898 ILGNTVLE

-913 ASLINRKLTYKK
+913 ASLINRKLTYRK
-925 EYGNGLTLCFAWVKN
+925 EYGNGLTLSFAWVKN

-955 DTDLLMAWKTFR
+955 DTDLQMAWKTFR

-1018 PRLSNTR
+1018 PWLSNTR

-1059 LFPVTFSGQKIRRL
+1059 LFPVTFSGQKIMRL
-1073 RGVGKNAAM
+1073 RGVGKNAVM
-1082 MKSAPT
+1082 MKTASAT
-1088 GSVTMLE
+1088 TSGTMLE
-1095 EVTFDHIP
+1095 EVKVGHIP
-1103 GSVGSVDAFSSMDAA
+1103 GSVDAFSSMDAA

-1124 GGLEGLVMAD
+1124 GGLELAEN
-1134 DAAGVETAEGESEYM
+1134 AAGVETAEGESEYM

-1210 SKDVMVQPNVPRFV
+1210 SKEVMVQPNMPRFV
-1224 RVGDKVQIS
+1224 RVGDKVRIS

-1245 GTAMME
+1245 GAALME

-1259 VVVRQKKPVAVEAG
+1259 VVVRQKKSITVEAG
-1273 TTISVTFDFAPE
+1273 ATTSVTFDFAPE

-1318 VTVTHSFTM
+1318 ITVSHSFVM
-1327 NEPGTKV
+1327 NEAGTKV

-1357 SEENSNANN
+1357 SEDNSN
-1366 LSTRQLVNLSTSASN
+1366 ASN
-1381 SPTRRLVNSSTKKV
+1381 SPTRPLVHSSTKKV

-1438 ATDNPRIKTAVD
+1438 VTDNPRIKKAVD
-1450 QWRMEQGEETSLQS
+1450 QWRMEQGEEASLQS

-1484 EAESEA
+1484 EAESET

-1529 PGMKGNS
+1529 PGMTGNS

-1548 LNKNAGMQKET
+1548 LNKNVGMQKET
-1559 KVMLVKA
+1559 QVMLNKA

-1601 LYLNAISSDTPSVS
+1601 LYLNAISS
-1615 LSKGRSG
+1615 
-1622 GASLTSQ
+1622 ASQPHNLTTSQ
-1629 PHTYLID
+1629 PHIYLIE
-1636 LLQKDIKK
+1636 LLKKDIKK

-1652 TAIVLAKSGQQKKGG
+1652 TAIVLAKSGQQKNGG

-1692 SYSWRDYR
+1692 GYSWRDYR

-1780 AALGYV
+1780 ATLGYV
-1786 KMKIDNAESIAVEKA
+1786 KMKIGTAESIAVEKA

-1828 SIKREILNADGKE
+1828 SIKREILSADGKE

-1873 EPVVQLSGY
+1873 EPVIQLSGY
-1882 RNGAYCSPKDNATYY
+1882 RNGAYCSSKDNATYY

-1918 GVYETGSCTAECAY
+1918 GVYETGTCTAECAY
-1932 SPEFKAK
+1932 SPEFKAT
-1939 AKSQK
+1939 AKSET
-1944 LIVKE
+1944 IIITE

>member
-91 KSRCEAADDVQRAVY
+91 KSRNEATDDVQRAVY

-111 GIYKNNRSL
+111 VIYKNNRNL

-135 MVNPALLASAKATGY
+135 MANPALLASAKATGY

-173 ETEQFA
+173 ETEQLE

-184 YSASGNRRA
+184 YSSSSNRRA
-193 ACIVALKMAQHN
+193 ACIVALKMVQHN

-213 RKSHC
+213 RKSYC

-241 RYYHMESCTDVT
+241 RFHHMQSCTDVT
-253 IEDQIRYINYATQKW
+253 VEDQLKYINYATQKW

-292 TSGVKENTS
+292 TSGVKRGDSGVQEFRSSGVQTIASSTS
-301 RSVGVKECR
+301 
-310 SEDNSNANN
+310 N
-319 LSTRQLVNLSTDT
+319 LSSRQLVNSSTST
-332 NNSSTRQLVNLS
+332 INSSTRQLVNLS

-355 TVKVYRTSLD
+355 TMKVYRTSLD

-392 LNRKYSVRPDFEEF
+392 LNRKYSVRPDYEEF
-406 NDTLNISGFEP
+406 NDTLNIGGFEP

-452 KIRFVVV
+452 KIRYVVV

-472 ELRQHGKDEQL
+472 ELRQHGNNELL

-505 FYVYTDTDKGLQ
+505 FYVYTDTDKALQ
-517 EVSFYGTFYSNETNR
+517 EGRFYETFFANETNR

-570 MKRKVLAGKSVKAVL
+570 LKRKVMAGKSVKAVL

-619 RYTVVV
+619 RYTVAV
-625 DNVQLG
+625 DNMKVG

-646 PEVKETYR
+646 PEIKETYR

-681 VRRSA
+681 VRRSS

-707 AIDGTFAVEVPLVV
+707 AIDGTFAVEIPLVV

-789 EIDGEVKYSIKA
+789 EIDGEVEYCIRELGVRSGSKPSSP
-801 IANEPYESHK
+801 NSHLSS
-811 PNKSHKSS
+811 NKTSS
-819 VANKLCEVSLN
+819 TRKLVNLSTLH

-852 SLDDTVPAAQT
+852 SLNDTVPAAQT
-863 DEWIYLSANQF
+863 DEWIYQSAKQF
-874 PTDGSP
+874 PADGSP
-880 VTVQVGSSDSD
+880 VTVQVGSSDPD

-898 TSGDRILE
+898 ISGNTVLE

-913 ASLINRKLTYKK
+913 ASLINRKLTYRK
-925 EYGNGLTLCFAWVKN
+925 EYGNGLTLSFAWVKN

-1018 PRLSNTR
+1018 PWLSNAR

-1059 LFPVTFSGQKIRRL
+1059 LFPVTFSGQKIMRI
-1073 RGVGKNAAM
+1073 RGVGKNAVM
-1082 MKSAPT
+1082 MKTASAT
-1088 GSVTMLE
+1088 TSGTMLE
-1095 EVTFDHIP
+1095 EVK
-1103 GSVGSVDAFSSMDAA
+1103 VGSGYVDSFSSLDAA
-1118 ALQGKI
+1118 PLQGKI
-1124 GGLEGLVMAD
+1124 GGLELAENV
-1134 DAAGVETAEGESEYM
+1134 AGVETAEGESEYM

-1210 SKDVMVQPNVPRFV
+1210 SKEVMVQPNMPRFV
-1224 RVGDKVQIS
+1224 RVGDKVRIS

-1259 VVVRQKKPVAVEAG
+1259 VVVRQKKSITVEAG
-1273 TTISVTFDFAPE
+1273 ATTSVTFDFAPE

-1357 SEENSNANN
+1357 SEDNSNASNS
-1366 LSTRQLVNLSTSASN
+1366 STRPLVHL
-1381 SPTRRLVNSSTKKV
+1381 STKKV

-1420 NAIDLATAVYV
+1420 NAIDLATSVYV

-1438 ATDNPRIKTAVD
+1438 VTDNPRIKTAID

-1484 EAESEA
+1484 EAESETD
-1490 EQKQMLAA
+1490 QKQMLAT

-1559 KVMLVKA
+1559 QVMLVKA

-1601 LYLNAISSDTPSVS
+1601 LYLNAISSDSPSVS

-1622 GASLTSQ
+1622 GGSLTSQ
-1629 PHTYLID
+1629 PHIYLIE
-1636 LLQKDIKK
+1636 LLKKDIKK

-1652 TAIVLAKSGQQKKGG
+1652 TAIVLAKSGQQKNGG

-1692 SYSWRDYR
+1692 GYSWCDYR

-1801 SDVTSWGTV
+1801 SDVTSWGTL

-1873 EPVVQLSGY
+1873 EPVVQLSSF

-1918 GVYETGSCTAECAY
+1918 GVYETGTCTAECAY
-1932 SPEFKAK
+1932 SPEFRAT
-1939 AKSQK
+1939 AKSQQ

>member
-1 MLRTLLMLLLAV
+1 MLLLAV

-25 SSLWKQA
+25 LSLWKQA

-82 LKPIVGRLE
+82 LKSIVGRLE
-91 KSRCEAADDVQRAVY
+91 KSRNEATDDVQRAVY

-111 GIYKNNRSL
+111 GLYKNNRSL

-135 MVNPALLASAKATGY
+135 MANPALLASAKATGY

-179 PMHDY
+179 PMYDY

-193 ACIVALKMAQHN
+193 ACIVALKMVQHN

-241 RYYHMESCTDVT
+241 RYYHMVSCTDVT
-253 IEDQIRYINYATQKW
+253 IEDQIRYVNYATQKW

-319 LSTRQLVNLSTDT
+319 LSTRQLVNLSTST
-332 NNSSTRQLVNLS
+332 ISSSTRQLVNLS
-344 TVLSLRNIEEL
+344 TKLSLRNIEEL

-365 GRSELDAQNEN
+365 GRSELDPQNEN
-376 DYKKIKAGLVA
+376 DYKKMKAGLVA

-392 LNRKYSVRPDFEEF
+392 LNRKYSVRPDYEEF
-406 NDTLNISGFEP
+406 NDTLNIGGFEP

-440 NIRVMAMELPEK
+440 NLRVMAMELPEK
-452 KIRFVVV
+452 KIRYVVV

-472 ELRQHGKDEQL
+472 ELRQHGKNELQ

-505 FYVYTDTDKGLQ
+505 FYVYTDTDKALQ
-517 EVSFYGTFYSNETNR
+517 EGRYYETFFANETNR

-570 MKRKVLAGKSVKAVL
+570 MKRKVMAGKSVKAIL
-585 RDANYKVVAEKT
+585 RDANYKVVAENT
-597 LVTDAYGK
+597 LVTDAFGK

-619 RYTVVV
+619 RYTVAV
-625 DNVQLG
+625 DNMKVG

-646 PEVKETYR
+646 PEIKETYR

-681 VRRSA
+681 VRRSS

-707 AIDGTFAVEVPLVV
+707 AIDGTFAVEIPLVV
-721 PENAAGMSRMY
+721 PENAAGVSRMY
-732 HFNVSAH
+732 HFKVSAH

-789 EIDGEVKYSIKA
+789 EIDGEVKYCIRELGVRSEELGVKTIVS
-801 IANEPYESHK
+801 EST
-811 PNKSHKSS
+811 NSS
-819 VANKLCEVSLN
+819 TCQLVNLSTLH

-852 SLDDTVPAAQT
+852 SLNDTVPAAQT
-863 DEWIYLSANQF
+863 DEWIYQSAKQF
-874 PTDGSP
+874 PADGSP
-880 VTVQVGSSDSD
+880 VTVQVGSSDPD

-898 TSGDRILE
+898 ISGNTVLE

-925 EYGNGLTLCFAWVKN
+925 EYGNGLTLSFAWVKN

-1006 RKNQWSKLYDLQ
+1006 RKNQWGKLYDLQ
-1018 PRLSNTR
+1018 PWLSNTR

-1059 LFPVTFSGQKIRRL
+1059 LFPVTFSGQKIMRL
-1073 RGVGKNAAM
+1073 RGVGKNAVM
-1082 MKSAPT
+1082 MKTASAT
-1088 GSVTMLE
+1088 TSGTMLE
-1095 EVTFDHIP
+1095 EVKVGS

-1124 GGLEGLVMAD
+1124 GGLELAENV
-1134 DAAGVETAEGESEYM
+1134 AGVETAEDESEYM

-1245 GTAMME
+1245 GAALME

-1259 VVVRQKKPVAVEAG
+1259 VVVRQKKFITVEAG
-1273 TTISVTFDFAPE
+1273 ATTSVTFDFAPE

-1357 SEENSNANN
+1357 SEDNSNASNS
-1366 LSTRQLVNLSTSASN
+1366 STRPLVH
-1381 SPTRRLVNSSTKKV
+1381 SSTKKV

-1414 ATPSKD
+1414 ATPLKD

-1438 ATDNPRIKTAVD
+1438 VTDNPRIKTAVD

-1484 EAESEA
+1484 EAESET

-1505 DSRVAYAIKEL
+1505 DSRVASAIKEL

-1548 LNKNAGMQKET
+1548 LNKNAGMQEET
-1559 KVMLVKA
+1559 KVMLNKA

-1587 GQTVAFPGFTTLQI
+1587 GQTVTFPGLTTLQI
-1601 LYLNAISSDTPSVS
+1601 LYLNAISSDSPSVS

-1629 PHTYLID
+1629 PHIYLIE
-1636 LLQKDIKK
+1636 LLKKDIKK

-1652 TAIVLAKSGQQKKGG
+1652 TAIVLAKSGQQKNGG

-1828 SIKREILNADGKE
+1828 SIKREILSADGKE

-1918 GVYETGSCTAECAY
+1918 GVYETGTCTAECAY
-1932 SPEFKAK
+1932 SPEFRATS
-1939 AKSQK
+1939 KSQQ

>member
-91 KSRCEAADDVQRAVY
+91 KSRNEATDDVQRAVY

-111 GIYKNNRSL
+111 VIYKNNRSL

-228 YGDLDVAGEVAVE
+228 YGDLDEAGEVAVE
-241 RYYHMESCTDVT
+241 RYYHMVSCTDVT
-253 IEDQIRYINYATQKW
+253 VEDQIKYINYATQKW

-310 SEDNSNANN
+310 SEDNSNAN
-319 LSTRQLVNLSTDT
+319 S
-332 NNSSTRQLVNLS
+332 SSTRQLVNLS

-376 DYKKIKAGLVA
+376 DYKKMKAGLVA
-387 LADKT
+387 LADKA
-392 LNRKYSVRPDFEEF
+392 LNRKYSVRPDYEVF
-406 NDTLNISGFEP
+406 NDTLNIGGFEP
-417 GVYMFELTTTP
+417 GVYMFELTTAP
-428 DTEPLRWIVKVS
+428 ETEPLRWIVKVS

-452 KIRFVVV
+452 KIRYVVV

-472 ELRQHGKDEQL
+472 ELRQHEKNELL

-505 FYVYTDTDKGLQ
+505 FYVYTDTDKALQ
-517 EVSFYGTFYSNETNR
+517 EGRYYETFFANETNR
-532 TTTKVKVLT
+532 IATKVKVLT

-570 MKRKVLAGKSVKAVL
+570 LKRKVMVGKSVKAIL
-585 RDANYKVVAEKT
+585 RDANYKVVAENT
-597 LVTDAYGK
+597 LVTDAFGK
-605 CNTTFVLPQ
+605 CNTTFVLPP

-619 RYTVVV
+619 RYTVAV
-625 DNVQLG
+625 DNMKVG

-646 PEVKETYR
+646 PEIKETYR

-681 VRRSA
+681 VRRSS

-721 PENAAGMSRMY
+721 PENAAGVSRMY
-732 HFNVSAH
+732 HFKVSAH

-789 EIDGEVKYSIKA
+789 EIDGEVEYTLVPCSSGVEECRSVG
-801 IANEPYESHK
+801 EPHPQPLSKGEMGGNKPSSPNSHLSS
-811 PNKSHKSS
+811 NKTSS
-819 VANKLCEVSLN
+819 TRKLVNLSTLH

-852 SLDDTVPAAQT
+852 SLNDTVPAAQT
-863 DEWIYLSANQF
+863 DEWIYQSAKQF
-874 PTDGSP
+874 PADGSP
-880 VTVQVGSSDSD
+880 VTVQVGSSDPD

-898 TSGDRILE
+898 ISGNTVLE

-913 ASLINRKLTYKK
+913 ASLINRKLTYRK
-925 EYGNGLTLCFAWVKN
+925 EYGNGLTLSFAWVKN

-955 DTDLLMAWKTFR
+955 DTDLQMAWKTFR

-1006 RKNQWSKLYDLQ
+1006 RKNQWGKLYDLQ
-1018 PRLSNTR
+1018 PWLSNTR

-1059 LFPVTFSGQKIRRL
+1059 LFPVTFSGQKIMRI
-1073 RGVGKNAAM
+1073 RGVGKNAVM
-1082 MKSAPT
+1082 MKTASAT
-1088 GSVTMLE
+1088 TSGTMLE
-1095 EVTFDHIP
+1095 EVK
-1103 GSVGSVDAFSSMDAA
+1103 VGSGYVDSFSSLDAA
-1118 ALQGKI
+1118 PLQGKI
-1124 GGLEGLVMAD
+1124 GGLELAENV
-1134 DAAGVETAEGESEYM
+1134 AGVETAEGESEYM

-1210 SKDVMVQPNVPRFV
+1210 SKDVMVQPNMPRFV
-1224 RVGDKVQIS
+1224 RVGDKVRIS

-1245 GTAMME
+1245 GIALME
-1251 LVDPETDK
+1251 LVDPEADK
-1259 VVVRQKKPVAVEAG
+1259 VVVRQKKSITVEAG
-1273 TTISVTFDFAPE
+1273 ATTSVTFDFAPE

-1318 VTVTHSFTM
+1318 VTVSHSFVM
-1327 NEPGTKV
+1327 NEAGTKELV
-1334 LNVSDFLGVQE
+1334 LGVQDF
-1345 NTSRSVGVKECR
+1345 RSVGVKECR
-1357 SEENSNANN
+1357 SEDNSNASNS
-1366 LSTRQLVNLSTSASN
+1366 STRPLVHL
-1381 SPTRRLVNSSTKKV
+1381 STKKV

-1438 ATDNPRIKTAVD
+1438 VTDNPRIKTAVD
-1450 QWRMEQGEETSLQS
+1450 QWRMEQGEEASLQS

-1490 EQKQMLAA
+1490 EQKQMLAT

-1505 DSRVAYAIKEL
+1505 DSRVASAIKEL

-1559 KVMLVKA
+1559 QAMLNKA

-1587 GQTVAFPGFTTLQI
+1587 GQTVTFPGFTTLQI
-1601 LYLNAISSDTPSVS
+1601 LYLNAISSDSPSVS
-1615 LSKGRSG
+1615 LSKGRAG

-1629 PHTYLID
+1629 PHIYLID
-1636 LLQKDIKK
+1636 LLKKDIKK

-1652 TAIVLAKSGQQKKGG
+1652 TAIVLAKSGQQKNGG

-1677 VFTEEQGRYY
+1677 VYTEEQGRYY
-1687 DTPRA
+1687 DTSRA

-1700 IPTQVAALEAISEL
+1700 IPTQVAAMEAISEL

-1786 KMKIDNAESIAVEKA
+1786 KMKIGNAESIAVEKA

-1873 EPVVQLSGY
+1873 EPVIQLSGY

-1918 GVYETGSCTAECAY
+1918 GVYETGTCTAECAY
-1932 SPEFKAK
+1932 SPEFRAT
-1939 AKSQK
+1939 AKSQQ

>member
-91 KSRCEAADDVQRAVY
+91 KSRNEATDDVQRAVY

-111 GIYKNNRSL
+111 VIYKNNRSL

-135 MVNPALLASAKATGY
+135 MANPALLVSAKATGY

-241 RYYHMESCTDVT
+241 RYYHMVSCTDVT
-253 IEDQIRYINYATQKW
+253 IEDQIKYINYATQKW

-301 RSVGVKECR
+301 RSVGVTECR
-310 SEDNSNANN
+310 SEDNSNAN
-319 LSTRQLVNLSTDT
+319 S
-332 NNSSTRQLVNLS
+332 SSTRQLVNLS

-392 LNRKYSVRPDFEEF
+392 LNRKYSVRPDYEVF
-406 NDTLNISGFEP
+406 NDTLNIGGFEP
-417 GVYMFELTTTP
+417 GVYMFELTTAP
-428 DTEPLRWIVKVS
+428 ETEPLRWIVKVS
-440 NIRVMAMELPEK
+440 NLRVMAMELPEK
-452 KIRFVVV
+452 KIRYVVV

-472 ELRQHGKDEQL
+472 ELRQHGKDELL

-505 FYVYTDTDKGLQ
+505 FYVYTDTDKALQ
-517 EVSFYGTFYSNETNR
+517 EGRYYETFFANETNR

-563 DSRADVY
+563 NSRADVY
-570 MKRKVLAGKSVKAVL
+570 MKRKVMAGKSVKAIL
-585 RDANYKVVAEKT
+585 RDANYKVVAENT
-597 LVTDAYGK
+597 LVTDAFGK

-619 RYTVVV
+619 RYTVAV
-625 DNVQLG
+625 DNMKVG

-646 PEVKETYR
+646 PEIKETYR

-693 DDDGMIANNEIATT
+693 DDDAMVASNEIATT

-748 QGEMTLP
+748 QGDMTLP

-767 GDQVLADTLKGFT
+767 GDKVLADTLKGFT
-780 FTLHNAAGN
+780 FALHNAAGN
-789 EIDGEVKYSIKA
+789 EIDGEVEYCIRA
-801 IANEPYESHK
+801 MANEPYESHK

-852 SLDDTVPAAQT
+852 SLNDTVPAAQT
-863 DEWIYLSANQF
+863 DEWIYHSANQF
-874 PTDGSP
+874 PADGSP
-880 VTVQVGSSDSD
+880 VTVQVGSSAPD

-898 TSGDRILE
+898 ISGNTVLE

-925 EYGNGLTLCFAWVKN
+925 EYGNGLTLSFAWVKN

-955 DTDLLMAWKTFR
+955 DTDLQMAWKTFR

-1018 PRLSNTR
+1018 PWLSNTR

-1059 LFPVTFSGQKIRRL
+1059 LFPVAFYGSKTMRL
-1073 RGVGKNAAM
+1073 RGVGKNAAL

-1118 ALQGKI
+1118 PLQGKI
-1124 GGLEGLVMAD
+1124 GGLELAEN
-1134 DAAGVETAEGESEYM
+1134 AAGVETAEDESGYM
-1149 QMQLREN
+1149 KTQLREN

-1210 SKDVMVQPNVPRFV
+1210 SKEVMVQPNMPRFV
-1224 RVGDKVQIS
+1224 RVGDKVRIS

-1245 GTAMME
+1245 GAALME

-1259 VVVRQKKPVAVEAG
+1259 VVVRQKKSITVEAG
-1273 TTISVTFDFAPE
+1273 ATTSVTFDFAPE

-1318 VTVTHSFTM
+1318 ITVTHSFTM

-1357 SEENSNANN
+1357 NEDNSNASNS
-1366 LSTRQLVNLSTSASN
+1366 STRPLVH
-1381 SPTRRLVNSSTKKV
+1381 SSTKKV

-1414 ATPSKD
+1414 ATPVKD

-1438 ATDNPRIKTAVD
+1438 VTDNPRIKTAVD
-1450 QWRMEQGEETSLQS
+1450 QWRMEQGEEASLQS

-1484 EAESEA
+1484 EAESET

-1529 PGMKGNS
+1529 PGMTGNS

-1559 KVMLVKA
+1559 QAMLNKA

-1587 GQTVAFPGFTTLQI
+1587 GQTVTFPGLTTLQI
-1601 LYLNAISSDTPSVS
+1601 LYLNAISSD
-1615 LSKGRSG
+1615 
-1622 GASLTSQ
+1622 SQ
-1629 PHTYLID
+1629 PHIYLIE
-1636 LLQKDIKK
+1636 LLKKDIKK

-1652 TAIVLAKSGQQKKGG
+1652 TAIVLAKSGQQKNGG

-1692 SYSWRDYR
+1692 GYSWRDYR

-1828 SIKREILNADGKE
+1828 SIKREILSADGKE

-1918 GVYETGSCTAECAY
+1918 GVYETGTCTAECAY
-1932 SPEFKAK
+1932 SPEFRAT
-1939 AKSQK
+1939 AKSQQ

>member
-1 MLRTLLMLLLAV
+1 MSRKIFCLIAV
-13 LLMPVAVSGQSY
+13 LFCIQLFSVDAQTY

-32 DEAMSKDL
+32 DDAAEKDL
-40 PQTRIEILGKIADKA
+40 PQTRIEVLRKIEAKA
-55 RRNGDY
+55 EKEGDY
-61 GQLMKATLGMAAQQV
+61 GQMMKSMLAIVSQQV
-76 AVAPDS
+76 HISPDS
-82 LKPIVGRLE
+82 LGVNVKRLE
-91 KSRCEAADDVQRAVY
+91 KRYAETANEVQKAVL

-111 GIYKNNRSL
+111 HIYKNNPSIN
-120 DDSSAAIAKRYAEMA
+120 DSSKVIAKRYAAEA
-135 MVNPALLASAKATGY
+135 ITNPALLASVKATGY
-150 KPFVVEGINSRI
+150 KPFVVEGLNGKI
-162 FNDDMLSVIGF
+162 FNNDMLSVIGF
-173 ETEQFA
+173 ETEQYQ

-184 YSASGNRRA
+184 YSSVGNRRA
-193 ACIVALKMAQHN
+193 MCVVALKMVLQN
-205 HRFETAPL
+205 HRYENQPL

-218 IVSLDSLIAV
+218 IVSLDSLIEA
-228 YGDLDVAGEVAVE
+228 YGALDVLGEVAVE
-241 RYYHMESCTDVT
+241 RYHHMQSCTDVT
-253 IEDQIRYINYATQKW
+253 IEELIKYINYATQKW
-268 PSWQRMNDLRNAYKR
+268 PSWQRMNELRNEYKR

-292 TSGVKENTS
+292 TSGVEKNNS

-310 SEDNSNANN
+310 SEDNSNAINSSTRQLVNSSTSTIN
-319 LSTRQLVNLSTDT
+319 LSTRQLVN
-332 NNSSTRQLVNLS
+332 SSTK
-344 TVLSLRNIEEL
+344 LSLRNIEEL
-355 TVKVYRTSLD
+355 TMKVYRTSLD

-376 DYKKIKAGLVA
+376 DYKKMKAGLVA
-387 LADKT
+387 LADKA
-392 LNRKYSVRPDFEEF
+392 LNRKYAVRPNYEEF
-406 NDTLNISGFEP
+406 NDTLNIGGFEP

-440 NIRVMAMELPEK
+440 NLRVMAMELPEK
-452 KIRFVVV
+452 KIRYVVV

-472 ELRQHGKDEQL
+472 ELRQHGKNELL

-505 FYVYTDTDKGLQ
+505 FYVYTDTDKALQ
-517 EVSFYGTFYSNETNR
+517 EGRYYETFFANETNR

-563 DSRADVY
+563 NSRADVY
-570 MKRKVLAGKSVKAVL
+570 MKRKVMAGKSVKAIL
-585 RDANYKVVAEKT
+585 RDANYKVVAENT
-597 LVTDAYGK
+597 LVTDAFGK

-619 RYTVVV
+619 RYTVAV
-625 DNVQLG
+625 DNVQVG

-646 PEVKETYR
+646 PEIKETYR

-681 VRRSA
+681 VRRSS

-721 PENAAGMSRMY
+721 PENAAGVSRMY
-732 HFNVSAH
+732 HFKVSAH

-789 EIDGEVKYSIKA
+789 EIDGEVEYCIRELGVRSEELGVKTIVS
-801 IANEPYESHK
+801 EST
-811 PNKSHKSS
+811 NSS
-819 VANKLCEVSLN
+819 TCQLVNLSTKTTNSSTRQLVNSSTLN

-852 SLDDTVPAAQT
+852 SLNDTVPAAQT
-863 DEWIYLSANQF
+863 DEWVYQSANQF

-880 VTVQVGSSDSD
+880 VTVQVGSSDPD

-898 TSGDRILE
+898 TSGNRILE
-906 SGVERRN
+906 SGVQRRN
-913 ASLINRKLTYKK
+913 GSLINRKLTYRK
-925 EYGNGLTLCFAWVKN
+925 EYGNGLTLCYAWVKN

-955 DTDLLMAWKTFR
+955 DTDLQMAWKTFR
-967 NKLVAGQKEEW
+967 NKLEAGQKEEW

-1018 PRLSNTR
+1018 PWLSNTR

-1059 LFPVTFSGQKIRRL
+1059 LFPVTFYGSKIMRL
-1073 RGVGKNAAM
+1073 RGVGKNAVM
-1082 MKSAPT
+1082 MKSASAT
-1088 GSVTMLE
+1088 TSGTMFIGS
-1095 EVTFDHIP
+1095 
-1103 GSVGSVDAFSSMDAA
+1103 GNVDSFSSLDGA

-1124 GGLEGLVMAD
+1124 GGLELAQN
-1134 DAAGVETAEGESEYM
+1134 AAGVETAVDESGYM

-1171 DGNVSIKF
+1171 DGNVAIKF

-1210 SKDVMVQPNVPRFV
+1210 SKEVMVQPNVPRFV

-1233 ARISNSGEKVAK
+1233 ARISNSGERVAK

-1259 VVVRQKKPVAVEAG
+1259 VVVRQKKSVAVEAG
-1273 TTISVTFDFAPE
+1273 TTTSVVFDFAPE
-1285 EKFPLLICR
+1285 ENYQLLICR

-1318 VTVTHSFTM
+1318 ITVSHSFVM
-1327 NEPGTKV
+1327 NEAGTKELV
-1334 LNVSDFLGVQE
+1334 LGVQDF
-1345 NTSRSVGVKECR
+1345 RSVGVKECR
-1357 SEENSNANN
+1357 SEDNSNANN
-1366 LSTRQLVNLSTSASN
+1366 LSTRQLVN
-1381 SPTRRLVNSSTKKV
+1381 SSTKKV
-1395 TLEYTDNP
+1395 TLEYTNNP
-1403 AWLVVQALPSL
+1403 SWLIVQAMPSL
-1414 ATPSKD
+1414 AMPRTD

-1431 NVLGRKL
+1431 NVLGKKL
-1438 ATDNPRIKTAVD
+1438 MNSNPRIKTAVD
-1450 QWRMEQGEETSLQS
+1450 QWRMEKGDETSLQS
-1464 SLAKNQELKDIVL
+1464 NLAKNQELKDIVL

-1484 EAESEA
+1484 EAESET
-1490 EQKQMLAA
+1490 EQKQLLAT
-1498 FFDANTI
+1498 FFDSNTI
-1505 DSRVAYAIKEL
+1505 DMRVASAIKEL

-1548 LNKNAGMQKET
+1548 LNKNAGMQNET
-1559 KVMLVKA
+1559 QSMLNKA

-1587 GQTVAFPGFTTLQI
+1587 GQSVNFPGLTTLQI
-1601 LYLNAISSDTPSVS
+1601 LYLNAISSTTPSVS
-1615 LSKGRSG
+1615 LPKGRSG

-1629 PHTYLID
+1629 LHTYLIE
-1636 LLQKDIKK
+1636 LLQKDIR
-1644 QSIYEKAL
+1644 QQTMYEKAL
-1652 TAIVLAKSGQQKKGG
+1652 SAIILAKSGQQKKGN

-1677 VFTEEQGRYY
+1677 VYTEEQGRYY

-1692 SYSWRDYR
+1692 AYSWRDYR
-1700 IPTQVAALEAISEL
+1700 ILTQVAAIEAINEL
-1714 NAADKKTVEE
+1714 NAADKKTIEE
-1724 MQRWLLQQ
+1724 MQQWLLQQ
-1732 KRTQA
+1732 KRTQS
-1737 WDTPINS
+1737 WDTPINT

-1751 MNGNKQMLDAQPQAK
+1751 MNDNGEMLDAQPMAK
-1766 IKVDGKAVETPKAT
+1766 ISVGKKQIDMPSAT

-1786 KMKIDNAESIAVEKA
+1786 KTTVDNPKSESIKIEKT
-1801 SDVTSWGTV
+1801 SDGISWGTV
-1810 YMQYFQKTSAVS
+1810 YVQFFQKASEVA
-1822 DQGNGI
+1822 DNG
-1828 SIKREILNADGKE
+1828 SGLQIKREIINPENTPLT
-1841 LKVGSRVKV
+1841 VGSRITV
-1850 RITVEADRN
+1850 RITVESSRN
-1859 LDFVQIADKRAACM
+1859 MDFVQIADRRAACM
-1873 EPVVQLSGY
+1873 EPVNQLSGY
-1882 RNGAYCSPKDNATYY
+1882 RDGAYITPKDNATYY
-1897 FIDQLPKGKHV
+1897 YMDRLPKGKHV

-1918 GVYETGSCTAECAY
+1918 GSYEMGTCTAECAY
-1932 SPEFKAK
+1932 SPEFRAV
-1939 AKSQK
+1939 AKSEQIIIK
-1944 LIVKE
+1944 

>member
-1 MLRTLLMLLLAV
+1 MSRKIFCLIAV
-13 LLMPVAVSGQSY
+13 LFCIQLFSVDAQTY

-32 DEAMSKDL
+32 DDAAVKDL
-40 PQTRIEILGKIADKA
+40 PHTRIEVLRKIEAKA
-55 RRNGDY
+55 EKEGDY
-61 GQLMKATLGMAAQQV
+61 GQMMKSMLAIVSQQV
-76 AVAPDS
+76 HISPDS
-82 LKPIVGRLE
+82 LGVNVKRLE
-91 KSRCEAADDVQRAVY
+91 KRYAATTDEVQKAVLG
-106 SAVLS
+106 AVLS
-111 GIYKNNRSL
+111 HIYKNNPSIN
-120 DDSSAAIAKRYAEMA
+120 DSSKVIAKRYAAEA
-135 MVNPALLASAKATGY
+135 MVNPPLLASVKATGY
-150 KPFVVEGINSRI
+150 KPFVVEGLNAKI
-162 FNDDMLSVIGF
+162 FNNDMLSVIGF
-173 ETEQFA
+173 ETEQYQ

-184 YSASGNRRA
+184 YSSVGNRRA
-193 ACIVALKMAQHN
+193 MCVVALKMVLQN
-205 HRFETAPL
+205 HRYENQPL

-218 IVSLDSLIAV
+218 IVSLDSLIEV
-228 YGDLDVAGEVAVE
+228 YGALDVAGEVAVE
-241 RYYHMESCTDVT
+241 RFHHMQSCTDVT
-253 IEDQIRYINYATQKW
+253 VEELIKYINYATQKW
-268 PSWQRMNDLRNAYKR
+268 PSWQRMNELRNEYKR

-292 TSGVKENTS
+292 TSGVERGDSGVQGLSLEVQEFRSSGVQTIASSTS
-301 RSVGVKECR
+301 
-310 SEDNSNANN
+310 N
-319 LSTRQLVNLSTDT
+319 LSTRQLVNSSTST
-332 NNSSTRQLVNLS
+332 INLSTRQLVNSS
-344 TVLSLRNIEEL
+344 TKLSLRNIEEL
-355 TVKVYRTSLD
+355 TMKVYRTSLD

-376 DYKKIKAGLVA
+376 DYKKMKAGLVA

-392 LNRKYSVRPDFEEF
+392 LNRKYAVRPNYEEF
-406 NDTLNISGFEP
+406 NDTLNIGGFEP
-417 GVYMFELTTTP
+417 GVYMFEMTTMP
-428 DTEPLRWIVKVS
+428 ETELLRWIVKVS
-440 NIRVMAMELPEK
+440 NLRVMAMELPEK
-452 KIRFVVV
+452 KIRYVVV

-472 ELRQHGKDEQL
+472 ELRQHEKNELL

-505 FYVYTDTDKGLQ
+505 FYVYTDTDKALQ
-517 EVSFYGTFYSNETNR
+517 EGRYYETFFANETNR

-570 MKRKVLAGKSVKAVL
+570 MKRKVMVGKTVKAIL
-585 RDANYKVVAEKT
+585 RDANYKVVAENT
-597 LVTDAYGK
+597 LVTDAFGK

-614 SALNG
+614 SAFNG
-619 RYTVVV
+619 RYTVAV
-625 DNVQLG
+625 DNVQVG

-646 PEVKETYR
+646 PEIKETYR

-681 VRRSA
+681 VRRSS

-721 PENAAGMSRMY
+721 PENAAGVSRMY

-789 EIDGEVKYSIKA
+789 EIDGEVEYCIRELGVRSEELGVKTIVS
-801 IANEPYESHK
+801 ESTNLSTRQLVNLSTKTTNSPTRQLVNLSTLH
-811 PNKSHKSS
+811 
-819 VANKLCEVSLN
+819 

-852 SLDDTVPAAQT
+852 SLNDTVPAAQT
-863 DEWIYLSANQF
+863 DEWIYQSASQF
-874 PTDGSP
+874 PADGSP

-898 TSGDRILE
+898 TSGNTVLE

-955 DTDLLMAWKTFR
+955 DTDLQMAWKTFR

-1018 PRLSNTR
+1018 PWLSNTR

-1041 QWKPLNYQT
+1041 QWKPLNYQL

-1059 LFPVTFSGQKIRRL
+1059 LFPVTFSGQKIMRL
-1073 RGVGKNAAM
+1073 RGVGKNVVM
-1082 MKSAPT
+1082 MKSASAT
-1088 GSVTMLE
+1088 TSGTMLE
-1095 EVTFDHIP
+1095 EVK
-1103 GSVGSVDAFSSMDAA
+1103 VGSGNVDAFSSLDAA
-1118 ALQGKI
+1118 PLQGKI
-1124 GGLEGLVMAD
+1124 GGLELAEN
-1134 DAAGVETAEGESEYM
+1134 AAGVETAEDKSGYM
-1149 QMQLREN
+1149 QTQLREN

-1171 DGNVSIKF
+1171 DGNVAIKF

-1259 VVVRQKKPVAVEAG
+1259 VVARQKKSVAVEAG
-1273 TTISVTFDFAPE
+1273 TTTSVVFDFAPE
-1285 EKFPLLICR
+1285 ENYQLLICR

-1304 GEQHYLPVLPDKER
+1304 GEQHYLPVLPDNER
-1318 VTVTHSFTM
+1318 ITVSHSFVM
-1327 NEPGTKV
+1327 NEAGTKELV
-1334 LNVSDFLGVQE
+1334 LGVQPKVSDAT
-1345 NTSRSVGVKECR
+1345 TSQSH
-1357 SEENSNANN
+1357 N
-1366 LSTRQLVNLSTSASN
+1366 LTASQPHNLTI
-1381 SPTRRLVNSSTKKV
+1381 
-1395 TLEYTDNP
+1395 EYTNNP
-1403 AWLVVQALPSL
+1403 SWLIVQAMPSL
-1414 ATPSKD
+1414 ATPRTY

-1431 NVLGRKL
+1431 NVLGKTL
-1438 ATDNPRIKTAVD
+1438 MNSNPRIKTAVD
-1450 QWRMEQGEETSLQS
+1450 QWRMEKGEETSLQS
-1464 SLAKNQELKDIVL
+1464 NLAKNQELKDIVL

-1484 EAESEA
+1484 EAESET
-1490 EQKQMLAA
+1490 EQKQLLAT
-1498 FFDANTI
+1498 FFDSNTI
-1505 DSRVAYAIKEL
+1505 DMRVKSAIKEL

-1548 LNKNAGMQKET
+1548 LNKNAAMQKET
-1559 KVMLVKA
+1559 QSMLNKA

-1587 GQTVAFPGFTTLQI
+1587 GQTVAFPGLTTLQI
-1601 LYLNAISSDTPSVS
+1601 LYLNAISSDSQPHNFT
-1615 LSKGRSG
+1615 
-1622 GASLTSQ
+1622 TSQ
-1629 PHTYLID
+1629 PHTYLIE
-1636 LLQKDIKK
+1636 LLQKDIR
-1644 QSIYEKAL
+1644 QQTMFEKAL
-1652 TAIVLAKSGQQKKGG
+1652 SAIILAKSGQQKKGN

-1677 VFTEEQGRYY
+1677 VYTEEQGRYY

-1692 SYSWRDYR
+1692 AYSWRDYR
-1700 IPTQVAALEAISEL
+1700 IPTQVAALEAINEL
-1714 NAADKKTVEE
+1714 NAADKKTIEE
-1724 MQRWLLQQ
+1724 MQQWLLQQ
-1732 KRTQA
+1732 KRTQS
-1737 WDTPINS
+1737 WDTPINT

-1751 MNGNKQMLDAQPQAK
+1751 MNGNGEMFDAQPMAK
-1766 IKVDGKAVETPKAT
+1766 ISVGKKQIDMQSAT

-1786 KMKIDNAESIAVEKA
+1786 KTTVDNPKAESIKIEKT
-1801 SDVTSWGTV
+1801 SDGTSWGTV
-1810 YMQYFQKTSAVS
+1810 YVQFFQKASEVA
-1822 DQGNGI
+1822 DNG
-1828 SIKREILNADGKE
+1828 SGLKIKREIVNTENTPLT
-1841 LKVGSRVKV
+1841 VGSRITV
-1850 RITVEADRN
+1850 RITVESSRN
-1859 LDFVQIADKRAACM
+1859 MDFVQIADRRAACM
-1873 EPVVQLSGY
+1873 EPVNQLSGY
-1882 RNGAYCSPKDNATYY
+1882 RDGAYITPKDNATYY
-1897 FIDQLPKGKHV
+1897 YMDCLPKGKHV

-1918 GVYETGSCTAECAY
+1918 GSYETGTCTAECAY
-1932 SPEFKAK
+1932 SPEFRAV
-1939 AKSQK
+1939 AKSEQIIIK
-1944 LIVKE
+1944 

>member
-1 MLRTLLMLLLAV
+1 MSRKIFCLIAV
-13 LLMPVAVSGQSY
+13 LFCIQLFSVDAQTY

-32 DEAMSKDL
+32 DDAAEKDL
-40 PQTRIEILGKIADKA
+40 PQTRIEVLRKIEAKA
-55 RRNGDY
+55 EKEGDY
-61 GQLMKATLGMAAQQV
+61 GQMMKSMLAIVSQQV
-76 AVAPDS
+76 HISPDS
-82 LKPIVGRLE
+82 LGVNVKRLE
-91 KSRCEAADDVQRAVY
+91 KRYAETADEVQKAVLG
-106 SAVLS
+106 AVLS
-111 GIYKNNRSL
+111 HIYKNNPSIN
-120 DDSSAAIAKRYAEMA
+120 DSSKVIAKRYAA
-135 MVNPALLASAKATGY
+135 DAITNPALLASVKATGY
-150 KPFVVEGINSRI
+150 KPFVVEGLNGKI
-162 FNDDMLSVIGF
+162 FNNDMLSVIGF
-173 ETEQFA
+173 ETEQYQ

-184 YSASGNRRA
+184 YSSVGNRRA
-193 ACIVALKMAQHN
+193 MCIVALKMVLQN
-205 HRFETAPL
+205 HRYENQPL

-218 IVSLDSLIAV
+218 IVSLDSLIEA
-228 YGDLDVAGEVAVE
+228 YGALDVAGEVAVE
-241 RYYHMESCTDVT
+241 RFHHMQSCTDVT
-253 IEDQIRYINYATQKW
+253 VEGLIKYINYATQKW
-268 PSWQRMNDLRNAYKR
+268 PSWQRMNELRNEYKR

-292 TSGVKENTS
+292 TSGVERGDS
-301 RSVGVKECR
+301 GVQELSLGVQEFRSSGVQTIA
-310 SEDNSNANN
+310 SSTIN
-319 LSTRQLVNLSTDT
+319 LSSRQLVISSTSTINSSTCQLVNLSTKLT
-332 NNSSTRQLVNLS
+332 
-344 TVLSLRNIEEL
+344 LRNIEEL
-355 TVKVYRTSLD
+355 MMKVYRTSLD
-365 GRSELDAQNEN
+365 GRSELDPQNEN
-376 DYKKIKAGLVA
+376 DYKKMKAGLVA

-392 LNRKYSVRPDFEEF
+392 LNKKYAVRPNYEEF
-406 NDTLNISGFEP
+406 NDTLNIGGFEP
-417 GVYMFELTTTP
+417 GVYMFEMTTMP
-428 DTEPLRWIVKVS
+428 ETELLRWIVKVS
-440 NIRVMAMELPEK
+440 NLRVMAMELPEK
-452 KIRFVVV
+452 KIRYVVV

-472 ELRQHGKDEQL
+472 ELRQHGKNELL

-505 FYVYTDTDKGLQ
+505 FYVYTDTDKALQ
-517 EVSFYGTFYSNETNR
+517 EVRYYETFFANETNR

-570 MKRKVLAGKSVKAVL
+570 MKRKVMAGKSVKAVL

-619 RYTVVV
+619 RYTVAV
-625 DNVQLG
+625 DNVQVG

-646 PEVKETYR
+646 PEIKETYR

-707 AIDGTFAVEVPLVV
+707 AIDGTFAVEIPLVV

-739 VTDVSGETQ
+739 ITDVSGETQ

-789 EIDGEVKYSIKA
+789 EIDGEVEYCIRELGVRSGS
-801 IANEPYESHK
+801 NPSSPNSHLSS
-811 PNKSHKSS
+811 NKTSS
-819 VANKLCEVSLN
+819 TRQLVNLSTLS

-852 SLDDTVPAAQT
+852 SLNDTVPAAQT
-863 DEWIYLSANQF
+863 DEWVYQSANQF
-874 PTDGSP
+874 PADGSP
-880 VTVQVGSSDSD
+880 ITIQVGSSDPD

-898 TSGDRILE
+898 ISGNTVLE

-945 CNMKITRPKQ
+945 CNMKISRPKQ
-955 DTDLLMAWKTFR
+955 DTDLHMAWKTFR
-967 NKLVAGQKEEW
+967 NKLEAGQKEEW

-1018 PRLSNTR
+1018 PWLSNTR

-1041 QWKPLNYQT
+1041 QWKPFNYQT

-1059 LFPVTFSGQKIRRL
+1059 LFPVAFYDSKIMRL

-1082 MKSAPT
+1082 MKSASAT
-1088 GSVTMLE
+1088 TSGTMLE
-1095 EVTFDHIP
+1095 EVK
-1103 GSVGSVDAFSSMDAA
+1103 VGSGNVDAFSSMDAA
-1118 ALQGKI
+1118 PLQGKI
-1124 GGLEGLVMAD
+1124 GGLELAEN
-1134 DAAGVETAEGESEYM
+1134 AAGVETAEDESGYM
-1149 QMQLREN
+1149 KTQLREN

-1251 LVDPETDK
+1251 LVEPETDK
-1259 VVVRQKKPVAVEAG
+1259 VMVKQKKSVAVEAG
-1273 TTISVTFDFAPE
+1273 STTSVVFDFAPE
-1285 EKFPLLICR
+1285 ENYQLLICR

-1318 VTVTHSFTM
+1318 ITVSHSFVM
-1327 NEPGTKV
+1327 NEAGTKELV
-1334 LNVSDFLGVQE
+1334 LGVQDF
-1345 NTSRSVGVKECR
+1345 RSVGALAAA
-1357 SEENSNANN
+1357 S
-1366 LSTRQLVNLSTSASN
+1366 SASN
-1381 SPTRRLVNSSTKKV
+1381 SSTRQLVNSSTKKV
-1395 TLEYTDNP
+1395 TLEYTNNP
-1403 AWLVVQALPSL
+1403 SWLIVQAMPSL
-1414 ATPSKD
+1414 ATPRTD

-1431 NVLGRKL
+1431 NVLGKKL
-1438 ATDNPRIKTAVD
+1438 MNSNPRIKTAVD
-1450 QWRMEQGEETSLQS
+1450 QWIMEKGEETSLQS
-1464 SLAKNQELKDIVL
+1464 NLTKNQDLKDIML

-1484 EAESEA
+1484 DAESEA
-1490 EQKQMLAA
+1490 EQKQMLAT
-1498 FFDANTI
+1498 FFDNNTI
-1505 DSRVAYAIKEL
+1505 DMRVTSAIKEL

-1559 KVMLVKA
+1559 QSMLNKA
-1566 MDYLNKETVKQVE
+1566 MDYLNKETAKLVE

-1587 GQTVAFPGFTTLQI
+1587 GQTVNFPGLTTLQI
-1601 LYLNAISSDTPSVS
+1601 LYLNAISSTTPSVS

-1629 PHTYLID
+1629 PHTYLIE
-1636 LLQKDIKK
+1636 LLQKDIR
-1644 QSIYEKAL
+1644 QQTMYEKAL
-1652 TAIVLAKSGQQKKGG
+1652 SAIILAKSGQQKKGN

-1677 VFTEEQGRYY
+1677 VYTEGQGRYY

-1692 SYSWRDYR
+1692 DYSWRDYR
-1700 IPTQVAALEAISEL
+1700 IPTQVVALEAISEL
-1714 NAADKKTVEE
+1714 NAADKSTIEE
-1724 MQRWLLQQ
+1724 MQQWLLQQ
-1732 KRTQA
+1732 KRTQS
-1737 WDTPINS
+1737 WDTPINT

-1751 MNGNKQMLDAQPQAK
+1751 MNGNGEMFDAQPMAK
-1766 IKVDGKAVETPKAT
+1766 ISVGKKQIDMQSAT

-1786 KMKIDNAESIAVEKA
+1786 KTTVDNPKAESIKIEKI
-1801 SDVTSWGTV
+1801 SDGTSWGTV
-1810 YMQYFQKTSAVS
+1810 YVQFFQKASEVA
-1822 DQGNGI
+1822 DNG
-1828 SIKREILNADGKE
+1828 SGLKIKREIINTENTPLT
-1841 LKVGSRVKV
+1841 VGSRITV
-1850 RITVEADRN
+1850 RITVESSRN
-1859 LDFVQIADKRAACM
+1859 MDFVQIVDRRATCM
-1873 EPVVQLSGY
+1873 EPVNQLSGY
-1882 RNGAYCSPKDNATYY
+1882 RDGAYITPKDNATYY
-1897 FIDQLPKGKHV
+1897 FMDHLPKGKHV

-1918 GVYETGSCTAECAY
+1918 GSYETGTCTAECAY
-1932 SPEFKAK
+1932 SPEFRAV
-1939 AKSQK
+1939 AKSEQIIIK
-1944 LIVKE
+1944 

>member
-1 MLRTLLMLLLAV
+1 MSRKIFCLIAV
-13 LLMPVAVSGQSY
+13 LFCIQLFSVDAQTY

-32 DEAMSKDL
+32 DDGAEKDL
-40 PQTRIEILGKIADKA
+40 PQTRIEVLRKIEAKA
-55 RRNGDY
+55 EKEGDY
-61 GQLMKATLGMAAQQV
+61 GQMMKSMLAIVSQQV
-76 AVAPDS
+76 HISPDS
-82 LKPIVGRLE
+82 LGVNVKRLE
-91 KSRCEAADDVQRAVY
+91 KRYAETANEVQKAVLG
-106 SAVLS
+106 AVLS
-111 GIYKNNRSL
+111 HIYKNNPSIN
-120 DDSSAAIAKRYAEMA
+120 DSSKVIAKRYAAEA
-135 MVNPALLASAKATGY
+135 ITNPALLASVKATGY
-150 KPFVVEGINSRI
+150 KPFVVEGLNGKI
-162 FNDDMLSVIGF
+162 FNNDMLSVIGF
-173 ETEQFA
+173 ETEQYQ

-184 YSASGNRRA
+184 YSSVDNPRA
-193 ACIVALKMAQHN
+193 MCVVALKMVLQN
-205 HRFETAPL
+205 HRYENQPL

-218 IVSLDSLIAV
+218 IVSLDSLIEV
-228 YGDLDVAGEVAVE
+228 YGALDVAGEVAIE
-241 RYYHMESCTDVT
+241 RYHHMQSCTDVT
-253 IEDQIRYINYATQKW
+253 IEELIKYINYATQKW
-268 PSWQRMNDLRNAYKR
+268 PSWQRMNELRNEYKR

-292 TSGVKENTS
+292 TSGVEKNNS

-310 SEDNSNANN
+310 SEDNSNAIN
-319 LSTRQLVNLSTDT
+319 LSTRQLVNSSTST
-332 NNSSTRQLVNLS
+332 INSSTRQLVNSS

-355 TVKVYRTSLD
+355 TMKVYRTSLD
-365 GRSELDAQNEN
+365 GRSELDPQNEN

-387 LADKT
+387 LTDKT
-392 LNRKYSVRPDFEEF
+392 LNKKYAVRPNYEEF
-406 NDTLNISGFEP
+406 NDTLNIGGFAP
-417 GVYMFELTTTP
+417 GVYMFEMTTMP

-440 NIRVMAMELPEK
+440 NLRVMAMELPEK
-452 KIRFVVV
+452 KIRYVVV

-472 ELRQHGKDEQL
+472 ELCQHGKNELL
-483 ATLSTD
+483 ATLTTD

-505 FYVYTDTDKGLQ
+505 FYVYTDTDKALQ
-517 EVSFYGTFYSNETNR
+517 EGRYYETFFANETNR
-532 TTTKVKVLT
+532 TATKVKVLT

-570 MKRKVLAGKSVKAVL
+570 MKRKVMAGKSVKAVL
-585 RDANYKVVAEKT
+585 RDANYKVVAENT
-597 LVTDAYGK
+597 LVTDAFGK

-619 RYTVVV
+619 RYTVTV
-625 DNVQLG
+625 DNVQVG

-646 PEVKETYR
+646 PEIKETYR

-681 VRRSA
+681 VRRSS

-693 DDDGMIANNEIATT
+693 DDDDMIANNEIATT

-789 EIDGEVKYSIKA
+789 EIDGEVEYCIRELGVRSEELGVKTIVS
-801 IANEPYESHK
+801 EST
-811 PNKSHKSS
+811 NSS
-819 VANKLCEVSLN
+819 TCQLVNLSTLH

-852 SLDDTVPAAQT
+852 SLNDTVPAAQT
-863 DEWIYLSANQF
+863 DEWVYQSASQF
-874 PTDGSP
+874 PADGSP
-880 VTVQVGSSDSD
+880 VTVQVGSSDPD

-898 TSGDRILE
+898 ISGDRILE
-906 SGVERRN
+906 SGVQRRN

-925 EYGNGLTLCFAWVKN
+925 EYGNGLTLSFAWVKN
-940 GVCHN
+940 GVYHN
-945 CNMKITRPKQ
+945 CNMKISRPKQ
-955 DTDLLMAWKTFR
+955 DTDLHMAWKTFR

-1006 RKNQWSKLYDLQ
+1006 RKNQWIKLYDLQ
-1018 PRLSNTR
+1018 PWLSNTR

-1041 QWKPLNYQT
+1041 QWKPLNYQL

-1059 LFPVTFSGQKIRRL
+1059 LFPVTFYGSKIMRL
-1073 RGVGKNAAM
+1073 RGVGKNAVM
-1082 MKSAPT
+1082 MKSASAT
-1088 GSVTMLE
+1088 TSGTMFIGS
-1095 EVTFDHIP
+1095 
-1103 GSVGSVDAFSSMDAA
+1103 GNVDSFSSLDGA

-1124 GGLEGLVMAD
+1124 GGLELAQN
-1134 DAAGVETAEGESEYM
+1134 AAGVETAVDESGYM
-1149 QMQLREN
+1149 KTQLREN

-1171 DGNVSIKF
+1171 DGNVAIKF

-1210 SKDVMVQPNVPRFV
+1210 SKEVMVQPNVPRFV

-1233 ARISNSGEKVAK
+1233 ARISNSGERVAK

-1259 VVVRQKKPVAVEAG
+1259 VVVRQKKSVAVEAG
-1273 TTISVTFDFAPE
+1273 TTTSVVFDFAPE
-1285 EKFPLLICR
+1285 ENYQLLICR

-1318 VTVTHSFTM
+1318 ITVSHSFVM
-1327 NEPGTKV
+1327 NEAGTKELV
-1334 LNVSDFLGVQE
+1334 LGVQDF
-1345 NTSRSVGVKECR
+1345 RSVGVKECR
-1357 SEENSNANN
+1357 SEDNSNANN
-1366 LSTRQLVNLSTSASN
+1366 LSTCQ
-1381 SPTRRLVNSSTKKV
+1381 LVNSSTKKV
-1395 TLEYTDNP
+1395 TLEYTNNP
-1403 AWLVVQALPSL
+1403 SWLIVQAMPSL
-1414 ATPSKD
+1414 ATPRTD

-1431 NVLGRKL
+1431 NVLGKKL
-1438 ATDNPRIKTAVD
+1438 MNSNPRIKTAVD
-1450 QWRMEQGEETSLQS
+1450 QWRMEKGDETSLQS
-1464 SLAKNQELKDIVL
+1464 NLAKNQELKDIVL

-1484 EAESEA
+1484 EAESET
-1490 EQKQMLAA
+1490 EQKQLLAT
-1498 FFDANTI
+1498 FFDSNTI
-1505 DSRVAYAIKEL
+1505 DMRVASAIKEL

-1548 LNKNAGMQKET
+1548 LNKNAGMQNET
-1559 KVMLVKA
+1559 QSMLNKA

-1587 GQTVAFPGFTTLQI
+1587 GQAVTFPGLTTLQI
-1601 LYLNAISSDTPSVS
+1601 LYLNAISSTTPSVS
-1615 LSKGRSG
+1615 LPKGRSG

-1629 PHTYLID
+1629 PHTYLIE
-1636 LLQKDIKK
+1636 LQQKDIR
-1644 QSIYEKAL
+1644 QQTMYEKAL
-1652 TAIVLAKSGQQKKGG
+1652 SAIILAKSGQQKKGN

-1677 VFTEEQGRYY
+1677 VYTEEQGRYY
-1687 DTPRA
+1687 DTPHA
-1692 SYSWRDYR
+1692 AYSWCDYR
-1700 IPTQVAALEAISEL
+1700 IPTQVAALEAINEL
-1714 NAADKKTVEE
+1714 NAADKKTIEE
-1724 MQRWLLQQ
+1724 MQQWLLLQ
-1732 KRTQA
+1732 KRTQS
-1737 WDTPINS
+1737 WDTPINT

-1751 MNGNKQMLDAQPQAK
+1751 MNGNGEMLDAQPIAK
-1766 IKVDGKAVETPKAT
+1766 ISVGKKQIDMPSAT

-1786 KMKIDNAESIAVEKA
+1786 KTTVDNPKSESIKIEKT
-1801 SDVTSWGTV
+1801 SDGTSWGTV
-1810 YMQYFQKTSAVS
+1810 YVQFFQKASEVA
-1822 DQGNGI
+1822 DNG
-1828 SIKREILNADGKE
+1828 SGLQIKREIINPENTPLT
-1841 LKVGSRVKV
+1841 VGSRITV
-1850 RITVEADRN
+1850 RITVESSRN
-1859 LDFVQIADKRAACM
+1859 MDFVQIADRRAACM
-1873 EPVVQLSGY
+1873 EPVNQLSGY
-1882 RNGAYCSPKDNATYY
+1882 RDGAYITPKDNATYY
-1897 FIDQLPKGKHV
+1897 YMDRLPKGKHV

-1918 GVYETGSCTAECAY
+1918 GSYETGTCTAECAY
-1932 SPEFKAK
+1932 SPEFRAV
-1939 AKSQK
+1939 AKSEQIIIK
-1944 LIVKE
+1944 